1 MSQEYTEDK
10 EVKLTKLSSGRRLLE
25 AMLILCSL
33 FAIWLMAALLSFNP
47 SDPSWSQTAW
57 HEPIHNLGGAPG
69 AWLADTLFFIF
80 GVMAYTIPVIIIGG
94 CWFAWRHQE
103 NDEYIDY
110 FAVSLRLIGAL
121 ALILTSCGL
130 AAINADDIWY
140 FASGGVIGSL
150 LSTTLQPLLHSSGG
164 TIALLCIWAAGL
176 TLFTGWSWVSIAEK
190 LGGGILSV
198 LTFASN
204 RTRRD
209 DTWVDEGEYEDEEEE
224 YDDEEAARPQESRRA
239 RILRGALARRK
250 RLAEKFTNP
259 MGRKTDAALFSGK
272 RMDDGEEVV
281 QYSASG
287 APVAA
292 DDVLFS
298 GASAARPAEDDV
310 LFSGASAVRPGD
322 FDPYDPLLNGHSI
335 AEPVS
340 AAAAATAAPQAWA
353 ESPVGHHG
361 AAPAYQPEASY
372 PPQQAYQPEP
382 APFQQAAYQPP
393 AGQTAPQAYQ
403 PEPAPYQQPVYDPR
417 AGQPAP
423 QAYQP
428 EPAPYQQPAYDPY
441 AGQPAP
447 QAYQPEPAPYQ
458 QPAYDPHAGQPA
470 PQAYQP
476 EPAPYQQPAYDPY
489 AGQPAPQAYQ
499 PEPAP
504 YQQPAYD
511 PYAGQPAPQAYQ
523 PEPAPYQQPAYDPH
537 AGQPAPQA
545 YQPEPAPYQQPAYD
559 PYAGQ
564 PAPQAYQP
572 EPAPYQQPT
581 YDPYAGQPAP
591 QTYQQPAYDPHA
603 GQPAPQ
609 TYQQPAYDPHAGQP
623 APQPYQPE
631 PAAYQPQ
638 SAPVPPP
645 EPEPEVVQEEVKRP
659 PLYYFEEVEEK
670 RAREREL
677 LASWYQPIP
686 EPESPIATKP
696 LTPPTTASK
705 PPVET
710 TVVSAVAAGVHQ
722 ATAASGGA
730 AATTSSTA
738 ASAAATPLFSP
749 ASSGPRVQVKE
760 GIGPKLPRPNRV
772 RVPTRRELASYGIK
786 LPSQREAEQRAR
798 QAERDPH
805 YDDEL
810 LSDEEADAMEQDEL
824 ARQFAATQQQ
834 RYGHRWEDDNAT
846 DDDEAD
852 AAAEAELARQFAATQ
867 QQRYATEQPPGANPF
882 SPADYEFSPMKTLV
896 NDGPSE
902 PLFTPTPEV
911 QPQQPAQRY
920 QQPAAAPQQ
929 GYQPAQH
936 QPIHHQPVPPQPQS
950 YPTASQPVQPQQ
962 PVAPQGHQ
970 PAAPAPQES
979 LIHPLLMRN
988 GDSRPLQK
996 PTTPLPSLDLLTPP
1010 PSEVEPVDTFALE
1023 QMARLVEARLADFRI
1038 KADVVNYSPG
1048 PVITRFEL
1056 NLAPGVKAARISN
1069 LSRDLARSLSTV
1081 AVRVVEVIPGKP
1093 YVGLELPNK
1102 KRQTVYLREVLD
1114 NAKFRDN
1121 PSPLTVVLG
1130 KDIAGDP
1137 VVADLAKMPHLLV
1150 AGTTGSG
1157 KSVGVN
1163 AMILSMLYK
1172 AQPEDVRFIMIDPKM
1187 LELSVYEGI
1196 PHLLTEVVTDMKD
1209 AANALRWSVNE
1220 MERRYKLMSALG
1232 VRNLAGYNEKIAEAA
1247 RMGRPIPDP
1256 YWKPGDS
1263 MDAVHPVLEKL
1274 PYIVVL
1280 VDEFADLMMT
1290 VGKKVEELIARLAQ
1304 KARAAGIHLVLAT
1317 QRPSVDVI
1325 TGLIKANIPTRIAFT
1340 VSSKIDSRTI
1350 LDQGGAESLL
1360 GMGDMLYSG
1369 PNSTTPV
1376 RVHGAFVRDQEV
1388 HAVVQDWKARGR
1400 PQYVDG
1406 ITSDSESEGGGGG
1419 FDGGEELD
1427 PLFDQAVNFV
1437 TEKRKA
1443 SISGVQ
1449 RQFRIG
1455 YNRAARIIEQMEA
1468 QGIVSEQGHNGNR
1481 EVLAPPPFE

>member
-10 EVKLTKLSSGRRLLE
+10 EVTLTKLSSGRRLLE
-25 AMLILCSL
+25 ALLILIVL
-33 FAIWLMAALLSFNP
+33 FAVWLMAALLSFNP

-57 HEPIHNLGGAPG
+57 HEPIHNLGGMPG

-80 GVMAYTIPVIIIGG
+80 GVMAYTIPVIIVGG
-94 CWFAWRHQE
+94 CWFAWRHQSS
-103 NDEYIDY
+103 DEYIDY
-110 FAVSLRLIGAL
+110 FAVSLRIIGVL

-164 TIALLCIWAAGL
+164 TIALLCVWAAGL
-176 TLFTGWSWVSIAEK
+176 TLFTGWSWVTIAEK
-190 LGGGILSV
+190 LGGWILNI

-209 DTWVDEGEYEDEEEE
+209 DTWVDEDEYEDDEEYEDENHGK
-224 YDDEEAARPQESRRA
+224 QHESRRA

-250 RLAEKFTNP
+250 RLAEKFINP
-259 MGRKTDAALFSGK
+259 MGRQTDAALFSGK
-272 RMDDGEEVV
+272 RMDDDEEIT
-281 QYSASG
+281 YTARG
-287 APVAA
+287 VAA
-292 DDVLFS
+292 DPDDVLFS
-298 GASAARPAEDDV
+298 GNRATQPEYDE
-310 LFSGASAVRPGD
+310 
-322 FDPYDPLLNGHSI
+322 YDPLLNGAPI
-335 AEPVS
+335 TEPV
-340 AAAAATAAPQAWA
+340 AVAAAATTATQSWAAPVEPVTQTPPVASVDVPPAQPTVAWQ
-353 ESPVGHHG
+353 PVPGPQTG
-361 AAPAYQPEASY
+361 EPVIAPAPEGY
-372 PPQQAYQPEP
+372 PQQSQYAQPAVQYNEP
-382 APFQQAAYQPP
+382 L
-393 AGQTAPQAYQ
+393 
-403 PEPAPYQQPVYDPR
+403 QQPVQPQQPYYAP
-417 AGQPAP
+417 AAEQPA
-423 QAYQP
+423 QQP
-428 EPAPYQQPAYDPY
+428 YYAPAPEQPVAGNAWQAEEQQSTF
-441 AGQPAP
+441 AP
-447 QAYQPEPAPYQ
+447 QSTYQTE
-458 QPAYDPHAGQPA
+458 
-470 PQAYQP
+470 
-476 EPAPYQQPAYDPY
+476 
-489 AGQPAPQAYQ
+489 
-499 PEPAP
+499 
-504 YQQPAYD
+504 
-511 PYAGQPAPQAYQ
+511 
-523 PEPAPYQQPAYDPH
+523 
-537 AGQPAPQA
+537 
-545 YQPEPAPYQQPAYD
+545 
-559 PYAGQ
+559 
-564 PAPQAYQP
+564 
-572 EPAPYQQPT
+572 
-581 YDPYAGQPAP
+581 
-591 QTYQQPAYDPHA
+591 QTYQQPAAQEPL
-603 GQPAPQ
+603 
-609 TYQQPAYDPHAGQP
+609 YQQPQP
-623 APQPYQPE
+623 VEQQP
-631 PAAYQPQ
+631 
-638 SAPVPPP
+638 VV
-645 EPEPEVVQEEVKRP
+645 EPEPVVEETKPARP

-670 RAREREL
+670 RAREREQ
-677 LASWYQPIP
+677 LAAWYQPIP
-686 EPESPIATKP
+686 EPVKKPEPIKSSLKAP
-696 LTPPTTASK
+696 SVAAV
-705 PPVET
+705 PPVEAAAA
-710 TVVSAVAAGVHQ
+710 VSPL
-722 ATAASGGA
+722 ASGVKKATLATGA
-730 AATTSSTA
+730 AATVA
-738 ASAAATPLFSP
+738 APVFSL
-749 ASSGPRVQVKE
+749 ANSGGPRPQVKE
-760 GIGPKLPRPNRV
+760 GIGPQLPRPKRI

-786 LPSQREAEQRAR
+786 LPSQRAAEEKAREAQRN
-798 QAERDPH
+798 QYDSGDQ
-805 YDDEL
+805 YNDDEI
-810 LSDEEADAMEQDEL
+810 DAMQQDEL
-824 ARQFAATQQQ
+824 ARQFAQTQQQ
-834 RYGHRWEDDNAT
+834 RYGEQYQHDVPVNAED
-846 DDDEAD
+846 AD
-852 AAAEAELARQFAATQ
+852 AAAEAELARQFAQTQ
-867 QQRYATEQPPGANPF
+867 QQRYSGEQPAGANPF
-882 SPADYEFSPMKTLV
+882 SLDDFEFSPMKALLD
-896 NDGPSE
+896 DGPHE
-902 PLFTPTPEV
+902 PLFTPIVEPV
-911 QPQQPAQRY
+911 Q
-920 QQPAAAPQQ
+920 
-929 GYQPAQH
+929 
-936 QPIHHQPVPPQPQS
+936 
-950 YPTASQPVQPQQ
+950 QPQQ
-962 PVAPQGHQ
+962 PVAPQQQYQQ
-970 PAAPAPQES
+970 PQQPVPPQPQYQQPQQPVAPQPQYQQPQQPVAPQQQYQQPQQPVAPQQQYQQPQQPVAPQPQDT
-979 LIHPLLMRN
+979 LLHPLLMRN
-988 GDSRPLQK
+988 GDSRPLHK

-1010 PSEVEPVDTFALE
+1010 PSEVEPIDTFALE

-1130 KDIAGDP
+1130 KDIAGEP

-1209 AANALRWSVNE
+1209 AANALRWCVNE

-1232 VRNLAGYNEKIAEAA
+1232 VRNLAGYNEKIAEAD
-1247 RMGRPIPDP
+1247 RMMRPIPDP

-1263 MDAVHPVLEKL
+1263 MDAQHPVLKKE

-1350 LDQGGAESLL
+1350 LDQAGAESLL

-1369 PNSTTPV
+1369 PNSTLPV

-1406 ITSDSESEGGGGG
+1406 ITSDSESEGGAGG
-1419 FDGGEELD
+1419 FDGAEELD
-1427 PLFDQAVNFV
+1427 PLFDQAVQFV

-1481 EVLAPPPFE
+1481 EVLAPPPFD

>member
-10 EVKLTKLSSGRRLLE
+10 EVTLTKLSSGRRLLE
-25 AMLILCSL
+25 ALLILIVL
-33 FAIWLMAALLSFNP
+33 FAVWLMAALLSFNP

-57 HEPIHNLGGAPG
+57 HEPIHNLGGMPG

-80 GVMAYTIPVIIIGG
+80 GVMAYTIPVIIVGG
-94 CWFAWRHQE
+94 CWFAWRHQSS
-103 NDEYIDY
+103 DEYIDY
-110 FAVSLRLIGAL
+110 FAVSLRIIGVL

-164 TIALLCIWAAGL
+164 TIALLCVWAAGL
-176 TLFTGWSWVSIAEK
+176 TLFTGWSWMTIAEK
-190 LGGGILSV
+190 LGGWILNI

-209 DTWVDEGEYEDEEEE
+209 DTWVDEDEYEDDEEYEDENHGK
-224 YDDEEAARPQESRRA
+224 QHESRRA

-250 RLAEKFTNP
+250 RLAEKFINP
-259 MGRKTDAALFSGK
+259 MGRQTDAALFSGK
-272 RMDDGEEVV
+272 RMDDDEEIT
-281 QYSASG
+281 YTARG
-287 APVAA
+287 VAA
-292 DDVLFS
+292 DPDDVLFS
-298 GASAARPAEDDV
+298 GNRATQPEYDE
-310 LFSGASAVRPGD
+310 
-322 FDPYDPLLNGHSI
+322 YDPLLNGAPI
-335 AEPVS
+335 TEPV
-340 AAAAATAAPQAWA
+340 AVAAAATTATQSWAAPVEPVTQTPPVASVDVPPSQPTVAWQ
-353 ESPVGHHG
+353 PVPGPQTG
-361 AAPAYQPEASY
+361 EPVIAPAPEGY
-372 PPQQAYQPEP
+372 PQQSQYAQPAVQYNEP
-382 APFQQAAYQPP
+382 L
-393 AGQTAPQAYQ
+393 
-403 PEPAPYQQPVYDPR
+403 QQPVQPQQPYYAP
-417 AGQPAP
+417 AAEQPA
-423 QAYQP
+423 QQP
-428 EPAPYQQPAYDPY
+428 YYAPAAEQPVQQPYYATAPEQPAQQPYYAPAPEQPVAGNAWQAEEQQSTF
-441 AGQPAP
+441 AP
-447 QAYQPEPAPYQ
+447 QSTYQTE
-458 QPAYDPHAGQPA
+458 
-470 PQAYQP
+470 
-476 EPAPYQQPAYDPY
+476 
-489 AGQPAPQAYQ
+489 
-499 PEPAP
+499 
-504 YQQPAYD
+504 
-511 PYAGQPAPQAYQ
+511 
-523 PEPAPYQQPAYDPH
+523 
-537 AGQPAPQA
+537 
-545 YQPEPAPYQQPAYD
+545 
-559 PYAGQ
+559 
-564 PAPQAYQP
+564 
-572 EPAPYQQPT
+572 
-581 YDPYAGQPAP
+581 
-591 QTYQQPAYDPHA
+591 QTYQQPAAQEPL
-603 GQPAPQ
+603 
-609 TYQQPAYDPHAGQP
+609 YQQPQSVEQQP
-623 APQPYQPE
+623 
-631 PAAYQPQ
+631 
-638 SAPVPPP
+638 VV
-645 EPEPEVVQEEVKRP
+645 EPEPVVEETKPARP

-670 RAREREL
+670 RAREREQ
-677 LASWYQPIP
+677 LAAWYQPIP
-686 EPESPIATKP
+686 EPVKEPEPIKSSLKAP
-696 LTPPTTASK
+696 SVAAV
-705 PPVET
+705 PPVEAAAA
-710 TVVSAVAAGVHQ
+710 VSPL
-722 ATAASGGA
+722 ASGVKKATLATGA
-730 AATTSSTA
+730 AATVA
-738 ASAAATPLFSP
+738 APVFSL
-749 ASSGPRVQVKE
+749 ANSGGPRPQVKE
-760 GIGPKLPRPNRV
+760 GIGPQLPRPKRI

-786 LPSQREAEQRAR
+786 LPSQRAAEEKAREAQRN
-798 QAERDPH
+798 QYDSGDQ
-805 YDDEL
+805 YNDDEI
-810 LSDEEADAMEQDEL
+810 DAMQQDEL
-824 ARQFAATQQQ
+824 ARQFAQTQQQ
-834 RYGHRWEDDNAT
+834 RYGEQYQHDVPVNAED
-846 DDDEAD
+846 AD
-852 AAAEAELARQFAATQ
+852 AAAEAELARQFAQTQ
-867 QQRYATEQPPGANPF
+867 QQRYSGEQPAGANPF
-882 SPADYEFSPMKTLV
+882 SLDDFEFSPMKALLD
-896 NDGPSE
+896 DGPHE
-902 PLFTPTPEV
+902 PLFTPIVEPV
-911 QPQQPAQRY
+911 Q
-920 QQPAAAPQQ
+920 
-929 GYQPAQH
+929 
-936 QPIHHQPVPPQPQS
+936 
-950 YPTASQPVQPQQ
+950 QPQQ
-962 PVAPQGHQ
+962 PVAPQQQYQQ
-970 PAAPAPQES
+970 PQQPVPPQQQYQQPQQPVAPQPQYQQPQQQVAPQPQYQQPQQPVAPQPQYQQPQQPVAPQPQYQQPQQPVAPQQQDT
-979 LIHPLLMRN
+979 LLHPLLMRN
-988 GDSRPLQK
+988 GDSRPLHK

-1130 KDIAGDP
+1130 KDIAGEP

-1209 AANALRWSVNE
+1209 AANALRWCVNE

-1232 VRNLAGYNEKIAEAA
+1232 VRNLAGYNEKIAEAD
-1247 RMGRPIPDP
+1247 RMMRPIPDP

-1263 MDAVHPVLEKL
+1263 MDAQHPVLKKE

-1350 LDQGGAESLL
+1350 LDQAGAESLL

-1369 PNSTTPV
+1369 PNSTLPV

-1406 ITSDSESEGGGGG
+1406 ITSDSESEGGAGG
-1419 FDGGEELD
+1419 FDGAEELD
-1427 PLFDQAVNFV
+1427 PLFDQAVQFV

-1481 EVLAPPPFE
+1481 EVLAPPPFD

>member
-10 EVKLTKLSSGRRLLE
+10 EVTLTKLSSGRRLLE
-25 AMLILCSL
+25 ALLILIVL
-33 FAIWLMAALLSFNP
+33 FAVWLMAALLSFNP

-57 HEPIHNLGGAPG
+57 HEPIHNLGGMPG

-80 GVMAYTIPVIIIGG
+80 GVMAYTIPVIIVGG
-94 CWFAWRHQE
+94 CWFAWRHQSS
-103 NDEYIDY
+103 DEYIDY
-110 FAVSLRLIGAL
+110 FAVSLRIIGVL

-164 TIALLCIWAAGL
+164 TIALLCVWAAGL
-176 TLFTGWSWVSIAEK
+176 TLFTGWSWVTIAEK
-190 LGGGILSV
+190 LGGWILNI

-209 DTWVDEGEYEDEEEE
+209 DTWVDEDEYEDDEEYEDENHGK
-224 YDDEEAARPQESRRA
+224 QHESRRA

-250 RLAEKFTNP
+250 RLAEKFINP
-259 MGRKTDAALFSGK
+259 MGRQTDAALFSGK
-272 RMDDGEEVV
+272 RMDDEEEIT
-281 QYSASG
+281 YTARG
-287 APVAA
+287 VAA
-292 DDVLFS
+292 DPDDVLFS
-298 GASAARPAEDDV
+298 GNRATQPEYDE
-310 LFSGASAVRPGD
+310 
-322 FDPYDPLLNGHSI
+322 YDPLLNGAPI
-335 AEPVS
+335 TEPV
-340 AAAAATAAPQAWA
+340 AVAAAATTATQSWAAPVEPVTQTPPVASVDVPPTQPTVAWQ
-353 ESPVGHHG
+353 PVPGPQTG
-361 AAPAYQPEASY
+361 EPVIAPAPEGY
-372 PPQQAYQPEP
+372 PQQSQYAQPAVQYNEP
-382 APFQQAAYQPP
+382 L
-393 AGQTAPQAYQ
+393 
-403 PEPAPYQQPVYDPR
+403 QQPVQPQQPYYAP
-417 AGQPAP
+417 AAEQPVQQPYYAPAP
-423 QAYQP
+423 EQSAQQP
-428 EPAPYQQPAYDPY
+428 YYAPAPEQPVAGNAWQAEEQQSTF
-441 AGQPAP
+441 AP
-447 QAYQPEPAPYQ
+447 QSTYQTE
-458 QPAYDPHAGQPA
+458 
-470 PQAYQP
+470 
-476 EPAPYQQPAYDPY
+476 
-489 AGQPAPQAYQ
+489 
-499 PEPAP
+499 
-504 YQQPAYD
+504 
-511 PYAGQPAPQAYQ
+511 
-523 PEPAPYQQPAYDPH
+523 
-537 AGQPAPQA
+537 
-545 YQPEPAPYQQPAYD
+545 
-559 PYAGQ
+559 
-564 PAPQAYQP
+564 
-572 EPAPYQQPT
+572 
-581 YDPYAGQPAP
+581 
-591 QTYQQPAYDPHA
+591 QTYQQPAAQEPL
-603 GQPAPQ
+603 
-609 TYQQPAYDPHAGQP
+609 YQQPQP
-623 APQPYQPE
+623 VEQQP
-631 PAAYQPQ
+631 
-638 SAPVPPP
+638 VV
-645 EPEPEVVQEEVKRP
+645 EPEPVVEETKPTRP

-670 RAREREL
+670 RAREREQ
-677 LASWYQPIP
+677 LAAWYQPIP
-686 EPESPIATKP
+686 EPVKEPEPIKSSLKAP
-696 LTPPTTASK
+696 SVAAV
-705 PPVET
+705 PPVEAAAA
-710 TVVSAVAAGVHQ
+710 VSPL
-722 ATAASGGA
+722 ASGVKKATLATGA
-730 AATTSSTA
+730 AATVA
-738 ASAAATPLFSP
+738 APVFSL
-749 ASSGPRVQVKE
+749 ANGGGPRPQVKE
-760 GIGPKLPRPNRV
+760 GIGPQLPRPKRI

-786 LPSQREAEQRAR
+786 LPSQRAAEEKAREAQRN
-798 QAERDPH
+798 QYDSGDQ
-805 YDDEL
+805 YNDDEI
-810 LSDEEADAMEQDEL
+810 DAMQQDEL
-824 ARQFAATQQQ
+824 ARQFAQTQQQ
-834 RYGHRWEDDNAT
+834 RYGEQYQHDVPVNTED
-846 DDDEAD
+846 AD
-852 AAAEAELARQFAATQ
+852 AAAEAELARQFAQTQ
-867 QQRYATEQPPGANPF
+867 QQRYSGEQPAGANPF
-882 SPADYEFSPMKTLV
+882 SLDDFEFSPMKALLD
-896 NDGPSE
+896 DGPHE
-902 PLFTPTPEV
+902 PLFTPIVEPV
-911 QPQQPAQRY
+911 Q
-920 QQPAAAPQQ
+920 
-929 GYQPAQH
+929 
-936 QPIHHQPVPPQPQS
+936 
-950 YPTASQPVQPQQ
+950 QPQQ
-962 PVAPQGHQ
+962 PVAPQQQYQQPQQPVAPQPQYQQPQYQQPHQ
-970 PAAPAPQES
+970 PVAQQPQYQQPQQPVAQQPQYQQPQQPVVS
-979 LIHPLLMRN
+979 QPQDTLLHPLLMRN
-988 GDSRPLQK
+988 GDSRPLHK

-1130 KDIAGDP
+1130 KDIAGEP

-1209 AANALRWSVNE
+1209 AANALRWCVNE

-1232 VRNLAGYNEKIAEAA
+1232 VRNLAGYNEKIAEAD
-1247 RMGRPIPDP
+1247 RMMRPIPDP

-1263 MDAVHPVLEKL
+1263 MDAQHPVLKKE

-1350 LDQGGAESLL
+1350 LDQAGAESLL

-1369 PNSTTPV
+1369 PNSTLPV

-1406 ITSDSESEGGGGG
+1406 ITSDSESEGGVGG
-1419 FDGGEELD
+1419 FDGAEELD
-1427 PLFDQAVNFV
+1427 PLFDQAVQFV

-1481 EVLAPPPFE
+1481 EVLAPPPFD

>member
-10 EVKLTKLSSGRRLLE
+10 EVTLTKLSSGRRLLE
-25 AMLILCSL
+25 ALLILIVL
-33 FAIWLMAALLSFNP
+33 FAVWLMAALLSFNP

-57 HEPIHNLGGAPG
+57 HEPIHNLGGMPG

-80 GVMAYTIPVIIIGG
+80 GVMAYTIPVIIVGG
-94 CWFAWRHQE
+94 CWFAWRHQSS
-103 NDEYIDY
+103 DEYIDY
-110 FAVSLRLIGAL
+110 FAVSLRIIGVL

-164 TIALLCIWAAGL
+164 TIALLCVWAAGL
-176 TLFTGWSWVSIAEK
+176 TLFTGWSWVTIAEK
-190 LGGGILSV
+190 LGGWILNI

-209 DTWVDEGEYEDEEEE
+209 DTWVDEDEYEDDEEYEDENHGK
-224 YDDEEAARPQESRRA
+224 QHESRRA

-250 RLAEKFTNP
+250 RLAEKFINP
-259 MGRKTDAALFSGK
+259 MGRQIDAALFSGK
-272 RMDDGEEVV
+272 RMDDDEEIT
-281 QYSASG
+281 YTARG
-287 APVAA
+287 VAA
-292 DDVLFS
+292 DPDDVLFS
-298 GASAARPAEDDV
+298 GNRATQPEYDE
-310 LFSGASAVRPGD
+310 
-322 FDPYDPLLNGHSI
+322 YDPLLNGAPI
-335 AEPVS
+335 TEPV
-340 AAAAATAAPQAWA
+340 AVAAAATTATQSWAAPVEPVTQTPPVASVDVPPSQPTVAWQ
-353 ESPVGHHG
+353 PVPGPQTG
-361 AAPAYQPEASY
+361 EPVIAPAPEGY
-372 PPQQAYQPEP
+372 PQQSQYAQPAVQYNEP
-382 APFQQAAYQPP
+382 L
-393 AGQTAPQAYQ
+393 
-403 PEPAPYQQPVYDPR
+403 QQPVQPQQPYYAP
-417 AGQPAP
+417 AAEQPA
-423 QAYQP
+423 QQP
-428 EPAPYQQPAYDPY
+428 YYAPAAEQPVQQPYYATAPEQPAQQPYYAPAPEQPVAGNAWQAEEQQSTF
-441 AGQPAP
+441 AP
-447 QAYQPEPAPYQ
+447 QSTYQTE
-458 QPAYDPHAGQPA
+458 
-470 PQAYQP
+470 
-476 EPAPYQQPAYDPY
+476 
-489 AGQPAPQAYQ
+489 
-499 PEPAP
+499 
-504 YQQPAYD
+504 
-511 PYAGQPAPQAYQ
+511 
-523 PEPAPYQQPAYDPH
+523 
-537 AGQPAPQA
+537 
-545 YQPEPAPYQQPAYD
+545 
-559 PYAGQ
+559 
-564 PAPQAYQP
+564 
-572 EPAPYQQPT
+572 
-581 YDPYAGQPAP
+581 
-591 QTYQQPAYDPHA
+591 QTYQQPAAQEPL
-603 GQPAPQ
+603 
-609 TYQQPAYDPHAGQP
+609 YQQPQP
-623 APQPYQPE
+623 VEQQP
-631 PAAYQPQ
+631 
-638 SAPVPPP
+638 VV
-645 EPEPEVVQEEVKRP
+645 EPEPVVEETKPARP

-670 RAREREL
+670 RAREREQ
-677 LASWYQPIP
+677 LAAWYQPIP
-686 EPESPIATKP
+686 EPVKEPEPIKSSLKAP
-696 LTPPTTASK
+696 SVAAV
-705 PPVET
+705 PPVEAAAA
-710 TVVSAVAAGVHQ
+710 VSPL
-722 ATAASGGA
+722 ASGVKKATLATGA
-730 AATTSSTA
+730 AATVA
-738 ASAAATPLFSP
+738 APVFSL
-749 ASSGPRVQVKE
+749 ANSGGPRPQVKE
-760 GIGPKLPRPNRV
+760 GIGPQLPRPKRI

-786 LPSQREAEQRAR
+786 LPSQRAAEEKAREAQRN
-798 QAERDPH
+798 QYDSGDQ
-805 YDDEL
+805 YNDDEI
-810 LSDEEADAMEQDEL
+810 DAMQQDEL
-824 ARQFAATQQQ
+824 ARQFAQTQQQ
-834 RYGHRWEDDNAT
+834 RYGEQYQHDVPVNAED
-846 DDDEAD
+846 AD
-852 AAAEAELARQFAATQ
+852 AAAEAELARQFAQTQ
-867 QQRYATEQPPGANPF
+867 QQRYSGEQPAGANPF
-882 SPADYEFSPMKTLV
+882 SLDDFEFSPMKALLD
-896 NDGPSE
+896 DGPHE
-902 PLFTPTPEV
+902 PLFTPIVEPV
-911 QPQQPAQRY
+911 Q
-920 QQPAAAPQQ
+920 
-929 GYQPAQH
+929 
-936 QPIHHQPVPPQPQS
+936 
-950 YPTASQPVQPQQ
+950 QPQQ
-962 PVAPQGHQ
+962 PVAPQQQYQQ
-970 PAAPAPQES
+970 PQQPVAPQQQYQQPQQPVAPQQQYQQPQQPVAPQPQYQQPQQPVAPQPQYQQPQQPVAPQPQYQQPQQPVAPQPQDT
-979 LIHPLLMRN
+979 LLHPLLMRN
-988 GDSRPLQK
+988 GDSRPLHK

-1130 KDIAGDP
+1130 KDIAGEP

-1209 AANALRWSVNE
+1209 AANALRWCVNE

-1232 VRNLAGYNEKIAEAA
+1232 VRNLAGYNEKIAEAD
-1247 RMGRPIPDP
+1247 RMMRPIPDP

-1263 MDAVHPVLEKL
+1263 MDAQHPVLKKE

-1350 LDQGGAESLL
+1350 LDQAGAESLL

-1369 PNSTTPV
+1369 PNSTLPV

-1406 ITSDSESEGGGGG
+1406 ITSDSESEGGAGG
-1419 FDGGEELD
+1419 FDGAEELD
-1427 PLFDQAVNFV
+1427 PLFDQAVQFV

-1481 EVLAPPPFE
+1481 EVLAPPPFD

>member
-10 EVKLTKLSSGRRLLE
+10 EVKFTKLSSGRRLLE
-25 AMLILCSL
+25 ALLILCSL

-57 HEPIHNLGGAPG
+57 HEPIHNLGGTPG

-190 LGGGILSV
+190 LGGAILSI

-209 DTWVDEGEYEDEEEE
+209 DTWVDEGEYEEDEEEYE
-224 YDDEEAARPQESRRA
+224 DDESTKPQGSRRA
-239 RILRGALARRK
+239 RILRSALARRQ
-250 RLAEKFTNP
+250 RLAEKFANP
-259 MGRKTDAALFSGK
+259 LGRKTDAALFSGK
-272 RMDDGEEVV
+272 RMDDAEGEV

-298 GASAARPAEDDV
+298 GSSAARQANADDV
-310 LFSGASAVRPGD
+310 LFSGASAARPGD

-335 AEPVS
+335 ADPVAL
-340 AAAAATAAPQAWA
+340 AAQDTAAPQAWSEPLPGYDA
-353 ESPVGHHG
+353 QPVYQPEP
-361 AAPAYQPEASY
+361 AYPPQYASQPEQAPVQQPAYQPEPAY
-372 PPQQAYQPEP
+372 PPQQAYQPAQ
-382 APFQQAAYQPP
+382 APVQPPAYQPEAAYPPQHAYQPEQAPVQPP
-393 AGQTAPQAYQ
+393 AYQPEAAYPPQHAYQPEQAPVQPPAYQ
-403 PEPAPYQQPVYDPR
+403 PEPAYPPQ
-417 AGQPAP
+417 

-428 EPAPYQQPAYDPY
+428 AQAPVQQPAY
-441 AGQPAP
+441 QSEPAYPP
-447 QAYQPEPAPYQ
+447 QQAPIQQPEPYV
-458 QPAYDPHAGQPA
+458 PASAVE
-470 PQAYQP
+470 P
-476 EPAPYQQPAYDPY
+476 EPA
-489 AGQPAPQAYQ
+489 
-499 PEPAP
+499 
-504 YQQPAYD
+504 
-511 PYAGQPAPQAYQ
+511 
-523 PEPAPYQQPAYDPH
+523 
-537 AGQPAPQA
+537 
-545 YQPEPAPYQQPAYD
+545 
-559 PYAGQ
+559 
-564 PAPQAYQP
+564 
-572 EPAPYQQPT
+572 
-581 YDPYAGQPAP
+581 
-591 QTYQQPAYDPHA
+591 
-603 GQPAPQ
+603 
-609 TYQQPAYDPHAGQP
+609 
-623 APQPYQPE
+623 
-631 PAAYQPQ
+631 
-638 SAPVPPP
+638 
-645 EPEPEVVQEEVKRP
+645 EEVKPQRP
-659 PLYYFEEVEEK
+659 PMYYFEEVEEK
-670 RAREREL
+670 RAREREQ
-677 LASWYQPIP
+677 LAAWYQPIP
-686 EPESPIATKP
+686 EPVSPVATKP
-696 LTPPTTASK
+696 ISPPPA
-705 PPVET
+705 PAADVAA
-710 TVVSAVAAGVHQ
+710 VSALAAGVHH
-722 ATAASGGA
+722 ATG
-730 AATTSSTA
+730 
-738 ASAAATPLFSP
+738 ASAAAASVASSAAPLFSP
-749 ASSGPRVQVKE
+749 ASGGPRAQVKE

-786 LPSQREAEQRAR
+786 LPSQRLAEERAR
-798 QAERDPH
+798 QAEHQH
-805 YDDEL
+805 YDDDAL
-810 LSDEEADAMEQDEL
+810 TDEEVAEFEQGEL
-824 ARQFAATQQQ
+824 ARQFAAAQNQ
-834 RYGHRWEDDNAT
+834 RYGDSYAAEEDNV
-846 DDDEAD
+846 DED
-852 AAAEAELARQFAATQ
+852 SAAEAELARQFAASQ
-867 QQRYATEQPPGANPF
+867 QQRYASEQPPGSHPF
-882 SPADYEFSPMKTLV
+882 SAADYEFSPMKTLV
-896 NDGPSE
+896 DDTPSE
-902 PLFTPTPEV
+902 PVFTPMPEV
-911 QPQQPAQRY
+911 QQPA
-920 QQPAAAPQQ
+920 
-929 GYQPAQH
+929 
-936 QPIHHQPVPPQPQS
+936 PQPTQH
-950 YPTASQPVQPQQ
+950 SQPVQQPMPHQQMHQQPQSAQPQAYQPVQQQ
-962 PVAPQGHQ
+962 PVQHPQMPQQAPGGYPQQQASQQQQ
-970 PAAPAPQES
+970 PIPQPQES

-996 PTTPLPSLDLLTPP
+996 PTTLLPSLDLLTPP
-1010 PSEVEPVDTFALE
+1010 PAEVEPIDTFALE

-1069 LSRDLARSLSTV
+1069 LSRDLARSLSTA

-1130 KDIAGDP
+1130 KDIAGEP
-1137 VVADLAKMPHLLV
+1137 VTADLAKMPHLLV

-1172 AQPEDVRFIMIDPKM
+1172 AQPEDVKFIMIDPKM

-1263 MDAVHPVLEKL
+1263 MDATHPVLKKE

-1360 GMGDMLYSG
+1360 GMGDMLYSA
-1369 PNSTTPV
+1369 PNSTIPV
-1376 RVHGAFVRDQEV
+1376 RVHGAFVRDEEV

-1419 FDGGEELD
+1419 YEGGEELD

>member
-10 EVKLTKLSSGRRLLE
+10 EVTLTKLSSGRRLLE
-25 AMLILCSL
+25 ALLILIVL
-33 FAIWLMAALLSFNP
+33 FAVWLMAALLSFNP

-57 HEPIHNLGGAPG
+57 HEPIHNLGGMPG

-80 GVMAYTIPVIIIGG
+80 GVMAYTIPVIIVGG
-94 CWFAWRHQE
+94 CWFAWRHQSS
-103 NDEYIDY
+103 DEYIDY
-110 FAVSLRLIGAL
+110 FAVSLRIIGVL

-164 TIALLCIWAAGL
+164 TIALLCVWAAGL
-176 TLFTGWSWVSIAEK
+176 TLFTGWSWVTIAEK
-190 LGGGILSV
+190 LGGWILNI

-209 DTWVDEGEYEDEEEE
+209 DTWVDEDEYEDDEEYEDENHGK
-224 YDDEEAARPQESRRA
+224 QHESRRA

-250 RLAEKFTNP
+250 RLAEKFINP
-259 MGRKTDAALFSGK
+259 MGRQTDAALFSGK
-272 RMDDGEEVV
+272 RMDDDEEIT
-281 QYSASG
+281 YTARG
-287 APVAA
+287 VAA
-292 DDVLFS
+292 DPDDVLFS
-298 GASAARPAEDDV
+298 GNRATQPEYDE
-310 LFSGASAVRPGD
+310 
-322 FDPYDPLLNGHSI
+322 YDPLLNGAPI
-335 AEPVS
+335 TEPV
-340 AAAAATAAPQAWA
+340 AVAAAATTATQSWAAPVEPVTQTPPVASVDVPPTQPTVAWQ
-353 ESPVGHHG
+353 PVPGPQTG
-361 AAPAYQPEASY
+361 EPVIAPAPEGY
-372 PPQQAYQPEP
+372 PQQSQYAQPAVQYNEP
-382 APFQQAAYQPP
+382 L
-393 AGQTAPQAYQ
+393 
-403 PEPAPYQQPVYDPR
+403 QQPVQPQQPYYAP
-417 AGQPAP
+417 AAEQPVQQPYYAPAP
-423 QAYQP
+423 EQPVAGNAWQA
-428 EPAPYQQPAYDPY
+428 EEQQSTF
-441 AGQPAP
+441 AP
-447 QAYQPEPAPYQ
+447 QSTYQTE
-458 QPAYDPHAGQPA
+458 
-470 PQAYQP
+470 
-476 EPAPYQQPAYDPY
+476 
-489 AGQPAPQAYQ
+489 
-499 PEPAP
+499 
-504 YQQPAYD
+504 
-511 PYAGQPAPQAYQ
+511 
-523 PEPAPYQQPAYDPH
+523 
-537 AGQPAPQA
+537 
-545 YQPEPAPYQQPAYD
+545 
-559 PYAGQ
+559 
-564 PAPQAYQP
+564 
-572 EPAPYQQPT
+572 
-581 YDPYAGQPAP
+581 
-591 QTYQQPAYDPHA
+591 QTYQQPAAQEPL
-603 GQPAPQ
+603 
-609 TYQQPAYDPHAGQP
+609 YQQPQP
-623 APQPYQPE
+623 VEQQP
-631 PAAYQPQ
+631 
-638 SAPVPPP
+638 VV
-645 EPEPEVVQEEVKRP
+645 EPEPVVEETKPARP

-670 RAREREL
+670 RAREREQ
-677 LASWYQPIP
+677 LAAWYQPIP
-686 EPESPIATKP
+686 EPVKEPEPIKSSLKAP
-696 LTPPTTASK
+696 SVAAV
-705 PPVET
+705 PPVEAAAA
-710 TVVSAVAAGVHQ
+710 VSPL
-722 ATAASGGA
+722 ASGVKKATLATGA
-730 AATTSSTA
+730 AATVA
-738 ASAAATPLFSP
+738 APVFSL
-749 ASSGPRVQVKE
+749 ANSGGPRPQVKE
-760 GIGPKLPRPNRV
+760 GIGPQLPRPKRI

-786 LPSQREAEQRAR
+786 LPSQRAAEEKAREAQRN
-798 QAERDPH
+798 QYDSGDQ
-805 YDDEL
+805 YNDDEI
-810 LSDEEADAMEQDEL
+810 DAMQQDEL
-824 ARQFAATQQQ
+824 ARQFAQTQQQ
-834 RYGHRWEDDNAT
+834 RYGEQYQHDVPVNAED
-846 DDDEAD
+846 AD
-852 AAAEAELARQFAATQ
+852 AAAEAELARQFAQTQ
-867 QQRYATEQPPGANPF
+867 QQRYSGEQPAGANPF
-882 SPADYEFSPMKTLV
+882 TLDDFEFSPMKALLD
-896 NDGPSE
+896 DGPHE
-902 PLFTPTPEV
+902 PLFTPIVEPV
-911 QPQQPAQRY
+911 QQPQQPI
-920 QQPAAAPQQ
+920 APQQ
-929 GYQPAQH
+929 QYQ
-936 QPIHHQPVPPQPQS
+936 
-950 YPTASQPVQPQQ
+950 QPQQ
-962 PVAPQGHQ
+962 PVAPQPQYQQ
-970 PAAPAPQES
+970 PQQPVAPQQQYQQPQQPVAPQPQYQQPQQPVAPQPQYQQPQQPVAPQPQYQQPQQPVAPQPQYQQPQQPVAPQPQDT
-979 LIHPLLMRN
+979 LLHPLLMRN
-988 GDSRPLQK
+988 GDSRPLHK

-1121 PSPLTVVLG
+1121 PSSLTVVLG
-1130 KDIAGDP
+1130 KDIAGEP

-1209 AANALRWSVNE
+1209 AANALRWCVNE

-1232 VRNLAGYNEKIAEAA
+1232 VRNLAGYNEKIAEAD
-1247 RMGRPIPDP
+1247 RMMRPIPDP

-1263 MDAVHPVLEKL
+1263 MDAQHPVLKKE

-1350 LDQGGAESLL
+1350 LDQAGAESLL

-1369 PNSTTPV
+1369 PNSTLPV

-1406 ITSDSESEGGGGG
+1406 ITSDSESEGGAGG
-1419 FDGGEELD
+1419 FDGAEELD
-1427 PLFDQAVNFV
+1427 PLFDQAVQFV

-1481 EVLAPPPFE
+1481 EVLAPPPFD

>member
-10 EVKLTKLSSGRRLLE
+10 EVTLTKLSSGRRLLE
-25 AMLILCSL
+25 ALLILIVL
-33 FAIWLMAALLSFNP
+33 FAVWLMAALLSFNP

-57 HEPIHNLGGAPG
+57 HEPIHNLGGMPG

-80 GVMAYTIPVIIIGG
+80 GVMAYTIPVIIVGG
-94 CWFAWRHQE
+94 CWFAWRHQSS
-103 NDEYIDY
+103 DEYIDY
-110 FAVSLRLIGAL
+110 FAVSLRIIGVL

-164 TIALLCIWAAGL
+164 TIALLCVWAAGL
-176 TLFTGWSWVSIAEK
+176 TLFTGWSWVTIAEK
-190 LGGGILSV
+190 LGGWILNI

-209 DTWVDEGEYEDEEEE
+209 DTWVDEDEYEDDEEYEDENHGK
-224 YDDEEAARPQESRRA
+224 QHESRRA

-250 RLAEKFTNP
+250 RLAEKFINP
-259 MGRKTDAALFSGK
+259 MGRQTDAALFSGK
-272 RMDDGEEVV
+272 RMDDDEEII
-281 QYSASG
+281 YTARG
-287 APVAA
+287 VAA
-292 DDVLFS
+292 DPDDVLFS
-298 GASAARPAEDDV
+298 GNRATQPEYDE
-310 LFSGASAVRPGD
+310 
-322 FDPYDPLLNGHSI
+322 YDPLLNGAPI
-335 AEPVS
+335 TEPV
-340 AAAAATAAPQAWA
+340 AVAAAATTATQSWAAPVEPVTQTPPVASVDVPPSQPTVAWQ
-353 ESPVGHHG
+353 PVPGPQTG
-361 AAPAYQPEASY
+361 EPVIAPAPEGY
-372 PPQQAYQPEP
+372 PQQSQYAQPAVQYNEP
-382 APFQQAAYQPP
+382 L
-393 AGQTAPQAYQ
+393 
-403 PEPAPYQQPVYDPR
+403 QQPVQPQQPYYAP
-417 AGQPAP
+417 AAEQPA
-423 QAYQP
+423 QQP
-428 EPAPYQQPAYDPY
+428 YYAPAAEQPVQQPYYAPAPEQPVAGNAWQAEEQQSTF
-441 AGQPAP
+441 AP
-447 QAYQPEPAPYQ
+447 QSTYQTE
-458 QPAYDPHAGQPA
+458 
-470 PQAYQP
+470 
-476 EPAPYQQPAYDPY
+476 
-489 AGQPAPQAYQ
+489 
-499 PEPAP
+499 
-504 YQQPAYD
+504 
-511 PYAGQPAPQAYQ
+511 
-523 PEPAPYQQPAYDPH
+523 
-537 AGQPAPQA
+537 
-545 YQPEPAPYQQPAYD
+545 
-559 PYAGQ
+559 
-564 PAPQAYQP
+564 
-572 EPAPYQQPT
+572 
-581 YDPYAGQPAP
+581 
-591 QTYQQPAYDPHA
+591 QTYQQPAAQEPL
-603 GQPAPQ
+603 
-609 TYQQPAYDPHAGQP
+609 YQQPQSVEQQP
-623 APQPYQPE
+623 
-631 PAAYQPQ
+631 
-638 SAPVPPP
+638 VV
-645 EPEPEVVQEEVKRP
+645 EPEPVVEETKPARP

-670 RAREREL
+670 RAREREQ
-677 LASWYQPIP
+677 LAAWYQPIP
-686 EPESPIATKP
+686 EPVKEPEPIKSSLKAP
-696 LTPPTTASK
+696 SVAAV
-705 PPVET
+705 PPVEAAAA
-710 TVVSAVAAGVHQ
+710 VSPL
-722 ATAASGGA
+722 ASGVKKATLATGA
-730 AATTSSTA
+730 AATVA
-738 ASAAATPLFSP
+738 APVFSL
-749 ASSGPRVQVKE
+749 ANSGGPRPQVKE
-760 GIGPKLPRPNRV
+760 GIGPQLPRPKRI

-786 LPSQREAEQRAR
+786 LPSQRAAEEKAREAQRN
-798 QAERDPH
+798 QYDSGDQ
-805 YDDEL
+805 YNDDEI
-810 LSDEEADAMEQDEL
+810 DAMQQDEL
-824 ARQFAATQQQ
+824 ARQFAQTQQQ
-834 RYGHRWEDDNAT
+834 RYGEQYQHDVPVNAED
-846 DDDEAD
+846 AD
-852 AAAEAELARQFAATQ
+852 AAAEAELARQFAQTQ
-867 QQRYATEQPPGANPF
+867 QQRYSGEQPAGANPF
-882 SPADYEFSPMKTLV
+882 SLDDFEFSPMKALLD
-896 NDGPSE
+896 DGPHE
-902 PLFTPTPEV
+902 PLFTPIVEPV
-911 QPQQPAQRY
+911 Q
-920 QQPAAAPQQ
+920 
-929 GYQPAQH
+929 
-936 QPIHHQPVPPQPQS
+936 
-950 YPTASQPVQPQQ
+950 QPQQ
-962 PVAPQGHQ
+962 PVAPQQQYQQ
-970 PAAPAPQES
+970 PQQPVPPQQQYQQPQQPVAPQPQYQQ
-979 LIHPLLMRN
+979 LQQQVAPQPQYQQPQQPVAPQPQYQQPQQPVAPQPQYQQPQQPVAPQQQDTLLHPLLMRN
-988 GDSRPLQK
+988 GDSRPLHK

-1130 KDIAGDP
+1130 KDIAGEP

-1209 AANALRWSVNE
+1209 AANALRWCVNE

-1232 VRNLAGYNEKIAEAA
+1232 VRNLAGYNEKIAEAD
-1247 RMGRPIPDP
+1247 RMMRPIPDP

-1263 MDAVHPVLEKL
+1263 MDAQHPVLKKE

-1350 LDQGGAESLL
+1350 LDQAGAESLL

-1369 PNSTTPV
+1369 PNSTLPV

-1406 ITSDSESEGGGGG
+1406 ITSDSESEGGAGG
-1419 FDGGEELD
+1419 FDGAEELD
-1427 PLFDQAVNFV
+1427 PLFDQAVQFV

-1481 EVLAPPPFE
+1481 EVLAPPPFD

>member
-209 DTWVDEGEYEDEEEE
+209 DTWVDEGEYEDDEEE

-239 RILRGALARRK
+239 RILRSALARRK

-504 YQQPAYD
+504 YQQPTYD

-523 PEPAPYQQPAYDPH
+523 PEPAPYQQPAYDPN
-537 AGQPAPQA
+537 
-545 YQPEPAPYQQPAYD
+545 
-559 PYAGQ
+559 
-564 PAPQAYQP
+564 
-572 EPAPYQQPT
+572 
-581 YDPYAGQPAP
+581 
-591 QTYQQPAYDPHA
+591 A

-730 AATTSSTA
+730 AAATSSTA

>member
-10 EVKLTKLSSGRRLLE
+10 DVTLTKLSSGRRLLE
-25 AMLILCSL
+25 ALLILIAL
-33 FAIWLMAALLSFNP
+33 FAVWLMAALLSFNP

-80 GVMAYTIPVIIIGG
+80 GVMAYTIPIIIVGG
-94 CWFAWRHQE
+94 CWFAWRHQST
-103 NDEYIDY
+103 DDYIDY
-110 FAVSLRLIGAL
+110 FAVSLRLIGVL

-164 TIALLCIWAAGL
+164 TIMLLCIWAAGL

-190 LGGGILSV
+190 LGGWLLNI

-209 DTWVDEGEYEDEEEE
+209 DTWVDDEE
-224 YDDEEAARPQESRRA
+224 YDDEYDEETDGVQRESRRA

-250 RLAEKFTNP
+250 RLAEKFSNP
-259 MGRKTDAALFSGK
+259 RGRQTDAALFSGK
-272 RMDDGEEVV
+272 RMDDDEDI
-281 QYSASG
+281 QYSARG
-287 APVAA
+287 VAA
-292 DDVLFS
+292 DPDDVLFS
-298 GASAARPAEDDV
+298 GNRATQPEYDE
-310 LFSGASAVRPGD
+310 
-322 FDPYDPLLNGHSI
+322 YDPLLNGHSVT
-335 AEPVS
+335 EPVA
-340 AAAAATAAPQAWA
+340 AAAAATAVTQTWAASADPIMQTPPMPGAEPVVAQPTVEWQPVPGPQTGEPVIAPAPEGYQPHPQYAQPQEAQSAPWQQPVPVASAPQYAATPATAA
-353 ESPVGHHG
+353 EYDSL
-361 AAPAYQPEASY
+361 APQETQPQWQPE
-372 PPQQAYQPEP
+372 PTHQPTPVYQPEP
-382 APFQQAAYQPP
+382 IAAEPSHMPP
-393 AGQTAPQAYQ
+393 PVI
-403 PEPAPYQQPVYDPR
+403 EQPV
-417 AGQPAP
+417 A
-423 QAYQP
+423 
-428 EPAPYQQPAYDPY
+428 
-441 AGQPAP
+441 
-447 QAYQPEPAPYQ
+447 
-458 QPAYDPHAGQPA
+458 
-470 PQAYQP
+470 
-476 EPAPYQQPAYDPY
+476 
-489 AGQPAPQAYQ
+489 
-499 PEPAP
+499 
-504 YQQPAYD
+504 
-511 PYAGQPAPQAYQ
+511 
-523 PEPAPYQQPAYDPH
+523 
-537 AGQPAPQA
+537 
-545 YQPEPAPYQQPAYD
+545 
-559 PYAGQ
+559 
-564 PAPQAYQP
+564 
-572 EPAPYQQPT
+572 T
-581 YDPYAGQPAP
+581 
-591 QTYQQPAYDPHA
+591 
-603 GQPAPQ
+603 
-609 TYQQPAYDPHAGQP
+609 
-623 APQPYQPE
+623 
-631 PAAYQPQ
+631 
-638 SAPVPPP
+638 
-645 EPEPEVVQEEVKRP
+645 EPEPDTEETRPARP

-670 RAREREL
+670 RAREREQ
-677 LASWYQPIP
+677 LAAWYQPIP
-686 EPESPIATKP
+686 EPVKENVPVKP
-696 LTPPTTASK
+696 TVSVAPSI
-705 PPVET
+705 PPVE
-710 TVVSAVAAGVHQ
+710 AVAA
-722 ATAASGGA
+722 AASLDAGIKSGALAAGA
-730 AATTSSTA
+730 AAA
-738 ASAAATPLFSP
+738 APAFSLATGG
-749 ASSGPRVQVKE
+749 APRPQVKE
-760 GIGPKLPRPNRV
+760 GIDPQLPRPNRV

-786 LPSQREAEQRAR
+786 LPSQRIAEEKAREAERNQYETGA
-798 QAERDPH
+798 Q
-805 YDDEL
+805 L
-810 LSDEEADAMEQDEL
+810 TDEEIDAMHQDEL
-824 ARQFAATQQQ
+824 ARQFAQSQQHRYGETYQHDTQQA
-834 RYGHRWEDDNAT
+834 EDDDT
-846 DDDEAD
+846 
-852 AAAEAELARQFAATQ
+852 AAEAELARQFAASQ
-867 QQRYATEQPPGANPF
+867 QQRYSGEQPAGAQPF
-882 SPADYEFSPMKTLV
+882 SLDDLDFSPMKVLV
-896 NDGPSE
+896 DEGPHE
-902 PLFTPTPEV
+902 PLFTPGVMPESTPV
-911 QPQQPAQRY
+911 QQPVA
-920 QQPAAAPQQ
+920 
-929 GYQPAQH
+929 
-936 QPIHHQPVPPQPQS
+936 PQPQPQ
-950 YPTASQPVQPQQ
+950 YQQPQQ
-962 PVAPQGHQ
+962 PVAPQPQYQQ
-970 PAAPAPQES
+970 PQQPVAPQPQYQQPQQPVAPQPQYQQPQQPVAPQPQYQQPQQPVAPQPQYQQPQQPVAPQPQYQQPQQPVAPQPQYQQPQQPTAPQDS

-988 GDSRPLQK
+988 GDSRPLQR

-1114 NAKFRDN
+1114 NAKFREN

-1263 MDAVHPVLEKL
+1263 MDVQHPVLEKL

-1369 PNSTTPV
+1369 PNSTMPV

-1427 PLFDQAVNFV
+1427 ALFDQAVNFV
-1437 TEKRKA
+1437 TQKRKA

-1468 QGIVSEQGHNGNR
+1468 QGIVSAQGHNGNR

>member
-10 EVKLTKLSSGRRLLE
+10 EVTLTKLSSGRRLLE
-25 AMLILCSL
+25 ALLILIVL
-33 FAIWLMAALLSFNP
+33 FAVWLMAALLSFNP

-57 HEPIHNLGGAPG
+57 HEPIHNLGGMPG

-80 GVMAYTIPVIIIGG
+80 GVMAYTIPVIIVGG
-94 CWFAWRHQE
+94 CWFAWRHQSS
-103 NDEYIDY
+103 DEYIDY
-110 FAVSLRLIGAL
+110 FAVSLRIIGVL

-164 TIALLCIWAAGL
+164 TIALLCVWAAGL
-176 TLFTGWSWVSIAEK
+176 TLFTGWSWVTIAEK
-190 LGGGILSV
+190 LGGWILNI

-209 DTWVDEGEYEDEEEE
+209 DTWVDEDEYEDDEEYEDENHGK
-224 YDDEEAARPQESRRA
+224 QHESRRA

-250 RLAEKFTNP
+250 RLAEKFINP
-259 MGRKTDAALFSGK
+259 MGRQTAAALFSGK
-272 RMDDGEEVV
+272 RMDDDEEIT
-281 QYSASG
+281 YTARG
-287 APVAA
+287 VAA
-292 DDVLFS
+292 DPDDVLFS
-298 GASAARPAEDDV
+298 GNRATQPEYDE
-310 LFSGASAVRPGD
+310 
-322 FDPYDPLLNGHSI
+322 YDPLLNGAPI
-335 AEPVS
+335 TEPV
-340 AAAAATAAPQAWA
+340 AVAAAATTATQSWAAPVEPVTQTPPVASVDVPPSQPTVAWQ
-353 ESPVGHHG
+353 PVPGPQTG
-361 AAPAYQPEASY
+361 EPVIAPAPEGY
-372 PPQQAYQPEP
+372 PQQSQYAQPAVQYNEP
-382 APFQQAAYQPP
+382 L
-393 AGQTAPQAYQ
+393 
-403 PEPAPYQQPVYDPR
+403 QQPVQPQQPYYAP
-417 AGQPAP
+417 AAEQPA
-423 QAYQP
+423 QQP
-428 EPAPYQQPAYDPY
+428 YYAPAAEQPVQQPYYAPAPEQPVAGNAWQAEEQQSTF
-441 AGQPAP
+441 AP
-447 QAYQPEPAPYQ
+447 QSTYQTE
-458 QPAYDPHAGQPA
+458 
-470 PQAYQP
+470 
-476 EPAPYQQPAYDPY
+476 
-489 AGQPAPQAYQ
+489 
-499 PEPAP
+499 
-504 YQQPAYD
+504 
-511 PYAGQPAPQAYQ
+511 
-523 PEPAPYQQPAYDPH
+523 
-537 AGQPAPQA
+537 
-545 YQPEPAPYQQPAYD
+545 
-559 PYAGQ
+559 
-564 PAPQAYQP
+564 
-572 EPAPYQQPT
+572 
-581 YDPYAGQPAP
+581 
-591 QTYQQPAYDPHA
+591 QTYQQPAAQEPL
-603 GQPAPQ
+603 
-609 TYQQPAYDPHAGQP
+609 YQQPQSVEQQP
-623 APQPYQPE
+623 
-631 PAAYQPQ
+631 
-638 SAPVPPP
+638 VV
-645 EPEPEVVQEEVKRP
+645 EPEPVVEETKPARP

-670 RAREREL
+670 RAREREQ
-677 LASWYQPIP
+677 LAAWYQPIP
-686 EPESPIATKP
+686 EPVKEPEPIKSSLKAP
-696 LTPPTTASK
+696 SVAAV
-705 PPVET
+705 PPVEAAAA
-710 TVVSAVAAGVHQ
+710 VSPL
-722 ATAASGGA
+722 ASGVKKATLATGA
-730 AATTSSTA
+730 AATVA
-738 ASAAATPLFSP
+738 APVFSL
-749 ASSGPRVQVKE
+749 ANSGGPRPQVKE
-760 GIGPKLPRPNRV
+760 GIGPQLPRPKRI

-786 LPSQREAEQRAR
+786 LPSQRAAEEKAREAQRN
-798 QAERDPH
+798 QYDSGDQ
-805 YDDEL
+805 YNDDEI
-810 LSDEEADAMEQDEL
+810 DAMQQDEL
-824 ARQFAATQQQ
+824 ARQFAQTQQQ
-834 RYGHRWEDDNAT
+834 RYGEQYQHDVPVNVED
-846 DDDEAD
+846 AD
-852 AAAEAELARQFAATQ
+852 AAAEAELARQFAQTQ
-867 QQRYATEQPPGANPF
+867 QQRYSGEQPAGANPF
-882 SPADYEFSPMKTLV
+882 SLDDFEFSPMKALLD
-896 NDGPSE
+896 DGPHE
-902 PLFTPTPEV
+902 PLFTPIVEPV
-911 QPQQPAQRY
+911 Q
-920 QQPAAAPQQ
+920 
-929 GYQPAQH
+929 
-936 QPIHHQPVPPQPQS
+936 
-950 YPTASQPVQPQQ
+950 QPQQ
-962 PVAPQGHQ
+962 PVAPQQQYQQ
-970 PAAPAPQES
+970 PQQPVPPQPQYQQPQQPVAPQPQYQQPQQPVAPQQQYQQPQQPVAPQPQYQQPQQPVAPQQQDT
-979 LIHPLLMRN
+979 LLHPLLMRN
-988 GDSRPLQK
+988 GDSRPLHK

-1130 KDIAGDP
+1130 KDIAGEP

-1209 AANALRWSVNE
+1209 AANALRWCVNE

-1232 VRNLAGYNEKIAEAA
+1232 VRNLAGYNEKIAEAD
-1247 RMGRPIPDP
+1247 RMMRPIPDP

-1263 MDAVHPVLEKL
+1263 MDAQHPVLKKE

-1350 LDQGGAESLL
+1350 LDQAGAESLL

-1369 PNSTTPV
+1369 PNSTLPV

-1406 ITSDSESEGGGGG
+1406 ITSDSESEGGAGG
-1419 FDGGEELD
+1419 FDGAEELD
-1427 PLFDQAVNFV
+1427 PLFDQAVQFV

-1481 EVLAPPPFE
+1481 EVLAPPPFD

>member
-10 EVKLTKLSSGRRLLE
+10 EVTLTKLSSGRRLLE
-25 AMLILCSL
+25 ALLILIVL
-33 FAIWLMAALLSFNP
+33 FAVWLMAALLSFNP

-57 HEPIHNLGGAPG
+57 HEPIHNLGGMPG

-80 GVMAYTIPVIIIGG
+80 GVMAYTIPVIIVGG
-94 CWFAWRHQE
+94 CWFAWRHQSS
-103 NDEYIDY
+103 DEYIDY
-110 FAVSLRLIGAL
+110 FAVSLRIIGVL

-164 TIALLCIWAAGL
+164 TIALLCVWAAGL
-176 TLFTGWSWVSIAEK
+176 TLFTGWSWVTIAEK
-190 LGGGILSV
+190 LGGWILNI

-209 DTWVDEGEYEDEEEE
+209 DTWVDEDEYEDDEEYEDENHGK
-224 YDDEEAARPQESRRA
+224 QHESRRA

-250 RLAEKFTNP
+250 RLAEKFINP
-259 MGRKTDAALFSGK
+259 MGRQTDAALFSGK
-272 RMDDGEEVV
+272 RMDDDEEII
-281 QYSASG
+281 YTARG
-287 APVAA
+287 VAA
-292 DDVLFS
+292 DPDDVLFS
-298 GASAARPAEDDV
+298 GNRATQPEYDE
-310 LFSGASAVRPGD
+310 
-322 FDPYDPLLNGHSI
+322 YDPLLNGAPI
-335 AEPVS
+335 TEPV
-340 AAAAATAAPQAWA
+340 AVAAAATTATQSWAAPVEPVTQTPPVASVDVPPSQPTVAWQ
-353 ESPVGHHG
+353 PVPGPQTG
-361 AAPAYQPEASY
+361 EPVIAPAPEGY
-372 PPQQAYQPEP
+372 PQQSQYAQPAVQYNEP
-382 APFQQAAYQPP
+382 L
-393 AGQTAPQAYQ
+393 
-403 PEPAPYQQPVYDPR
+403 QQPVQPQQPYHAP
-417 AGQPAP
+417 AAEQPA
-423 QAYQP
+423 QQP
-428 EPAPYQQPAYDPY
+428 YYAPAAEQPVQQPYYAPAPEQPVAGNAWQAEEQQSTF
-441 AGQPAP
+441 AP
-447 QAYQPEPAPYQ
+447 QSTYQTE
-458 QPAYDPHAGQPA
+458 
-470 PQAYQP
+470 
-476 EPAPYQQPAYDPY
+476 
-489 AGQPAPQAYQ
+489 
-499 PEPAP
+499 
-504 YQQPAYD
+504 
-511 PYAGQPAPQAYQ
+511 
-523 PEPAPYQQPAYDPH
+523 
-537 AGQPAPQA
+537 
-545 YQPEPAPYQQPAYD
+545 
-559 PYAGQ
+559 
-564 PAPQAYQP
+564 
-572 EPAPYQQPT
+572 
-581 YDPYAGQPAP
+581 
-591 QTYQQPAYDPHA
+591 QTYQQPAAQEPL
-603 GQPAPQ
+603 
-609 TYQQPAYDPHAGQP
+609 YQQPQSVEQQP
-623 APQPYQPE
+623 
-631 PAAYQPQ
+631 
-638 SAPVPPP
+638 VV
-645 EPEPEVVQEEVKRP
+645 EPEPVVEETKPARP

-670 RAREREL
+670 RAREREQ
-677 LASWYQPIP
+677 LAAWYQPIP
-686 EPESPIATKP
+686 EPVKEPEPIKSSLKAP
-696 LTPPTTASK
+696 SVAAV
-705 PPVET
+705 PPVEAAAA
-710 TVVSAVAAGVHQ
+710 VSPL
-722 ATAASGGA
+722 ASGVKKATLATGA
-730 AATTSSTA
+730 AATVA
-738 ASAAATPLFSP
+738 APVFSL
-749 ASSGPRVQVKE
+749 ANSGGPRPQVKE
-760 GIGPKLPRPNRV
+760 GIGPQLPRPKRI

-786 LPSQREAEQRAR
+786 LPSQRAAEEKAREAQRN
-798 QAERDPH
+798 QYDSGDQ
-805 YDDEL
+805 YNDDEI
-810 LSDEEADAMEQDEL
+810 DAMQQDEL
-824 ARQFAATQQQ
+824 ARQFAQTQQQ
-834 RYGHRWEDDNAT
+834 RYGEQYQHDVPVNAED
-846 DDDEAD
+846 AD
-852 AAAEAELARQFAATQ
+852 AAAEAELARQFAQTQ
-867 QQRYATEQPPGANPF
+867 QQRYSGEQPAGANPF
-882 SPADYEFSPMKTLV
+882 SLDDFEFSPMKALLD
-896 NDGPSE
+896 DGPHE
-902 PLFTPTPEV
+902 PLFTPIVEPV
-911 QPQQPAQRY
+911 Q
-920 QQPAAAPQQ
+920 
-929 GYQPAQH
+929 
-936 QPIHHQPVPPQPQS
+936 
-950 YPTASQPVQPQQ
+950 QPQQ
-962 PVAPQGHQ
+962 PVAPQQQYQQ
-970 PAAPAPQES
+970 PQQPVPPQQQYQQPQQPVAPQPQYQQPQQQVAPQPQYQQPQQPVAPQPQYQQPQQPVAPQPQYQQPQQPVAPQQQDT
-979 LIHPLLMRN
+979 LLHPLLMRN
-988 GDSRPLQK
+988 GDSRPLHK

-1130 KDIAGDP
+1130 KDIAGEP

-1209 AANALRWSVNE
+1209 AANALRWCVNE

-1232 VRNLAGYNEKIAEAA
+1232 VRNLAGYNEKIAEAD
-1247 RMGRPIPDP
+1247 RMMRPIPDP

-1263 MDAVHPVLEKL
+1263 MDAQHPVLKKE

-1350 LDQGGAESLL
+1350 LDQAGAESLL

-1369 PNSTTPV
+1369 PNSTLPV

-1406 ITSDSESEGGGGG
+1406 ITSDSESEGGAGG
-1419 FDGGEELD
+1419 FDGAEELD
-1427 PLFDQAVNFV
+1427 PLFDQAVQFV

-1481 EVLAPPPFE
+1481 EVLAPPPFD

>member
-10 EVKLTKLSSGRRLLE
+10 DVTLTKLSSGRRLLE
-25 AMLILCSL
+25 ALLILIAL
-33 FAIWLMAALLSFNP
+33 FAVWLMAALLSFNP

-80 GVMAYTIPVIIIGG
+80 GVMAYTIPVIIVGG
-94 CWFAWRHQE
+94 CWFAWRHQST
-103 NDEYIDY
+103 DDYIDY
-110 FAVSLRLIGAL
+110 FAVSLRLIGVL

-164 TIALLCIWAAGL
+164 TIMLLCIWAAGL

-190 LGGGILSV
+190 LGGWLLNI

-209 DTWVDEGEYEDEEEE
+209 DTWVDDEE
-224 YDDEEAARPQESRRA
+224 YDDEYDEETDGVQRESRRA

-250 RLAEKFTNP
+250 RLAEKFSNP
-259 MGRKTDAALFSGK
+259 RGRQTDAALFSGK
-272 RMDDGEEVV
+272 RMDDDEDI
-281 QYSASG
+281 QYSARG
-287 APVAA
+287 VAA
-292 DDVLFS
+292 DPDDVLFS
-298 GASAARPAEDDV
+298 GNRATQPEYDE
-310 LFSGASAVRPGD
+310 
-322 FDPYDPLLNGHSI
+322 YDPLLNGHSVT
-335 AEPVS
+335 EPVA
-340 AAAAATAAPQAWA
+340 AAAAATAVTQTWAASADPIMQTPPMSGAEPVVAQPTVEWQPVPGPQTGEPVIAPAPEGYQPHPQYAQPQEAQSAPWQQPVPVASAPQYAATPATAA
-353 ESPVGHHG
+353 EYDSL
-361 AAPAYQPEASY
+361 APQETQPQWQPE
-372 PPQQAYQPEP
+372 PTHQPTPVYQPEP
-382 APFQQAAYQPP
+382 IAAEPSHMPP
-393 AGQTAPQAYQ
+393 PVI
-403 PEPAPYQQPVYDPR
+403 EQPV
-417 AGQPAP
+417 A
-423 QAYQP
+423 
-428 EPAPYQQPAYDPY
+428 
-441 AGQPAP
+441 
-447 QAYQPEPAPYQ
+447 
-458 QPAYDPHAGQPA
+458 
-470 PQAYQP
+470 
-476 EPAPYQQPAYDPY
+476 
-489 AGQPAPQAYQ
+489 
-499 PEPAP
+499 
-504 YQQPAYD
+504 
-511 PYAGQPAPQAYQ
+511 
-523 PEPAPYQQPAYDPH
+523 
-537 AGQPAPQA
+537 
-545 YQPEPAPYQQPAYD
+545 
-559 PYAGQ
+559 
-564 PAPQAYQP
+564 
-572 EPAPYQQPT
+572 T
-581 YDPYAGQPAP
+581 
-591 QTYQQPAYDPHA
+591 
-603 GQPAPQ
+603 
-609 TYQQPAYDPHAGQP
+609 
-623 APQPYQPE
+623 
-631 PAAYQPQ
+631 
-638 SAPVPPP
+638 
-645 EPEPEVVQEEVKRP
+645 EPEPDTEETRPARP

-670 RAREREL
+670 RAREREQ
-677 LASWYQPIP
+677 LAAWYQPIP
-686 EPESPIATKP
+686 EPVKENVPVKP
-696 LTPPTTASK
+696 TVSVAPSI
-705 PPVET
+705 PPVE
-710 TVVSAVAAGVHQ
+710 AVAA
-722 ATAASGGA
+722 AASLDAGIKSGALAAGA
-730 AATTSSTA
+730 AAA
-738 ASAAATPLFSP
+738 APAFSLATGG
-749 ASSGPRVQVKE
+749 APRPQVKE
-760 GIGPKLPRPNRV
+760 GIGPQLPRPNRV

-786 LPSQREAEQRAR
+786 LPSQRIAEEKAREAERNQYETGA
-798 QAERDPH
+798 Q
-805 YDDEL
+805 L
-810 LSDEEADAMEQDEL
+810 TDEEIDAMHQDEL
-824 ARQFAATQQQ
+824 ARQFAQSQQHRYGETYQHDTQQA
-834 RYGHRWEDDNAT
+834 EDDDT
-846 DDDEAD
+846 
-852 AAAEAELARQFAATQ
+852 AAEAELARQFAASQ
-867 QQRYATEQPPGANPF
+867 QQRYSGEQPAGAQPF
-882 SPADYEFSPMKTLV
+882 SLDDLDFSPMKVLV
-896 NDGPSE
+896 DEGPHE
-902 PLFTPTPEV
+902 PLFTPGVMPESTPV
-911 QPQQPAQRY
+911 QQPV
-920 QQPAAAPQQ
+920 AP
-929 GYQPAQH
+929 
-936 QPIHHQPVPPQPQS
+936 
-950 YPTASQPVQPQQ
+950 QPQQ
-962 PVAPQGHQ
+962 PVAPQPQYQQ
-970 PAAPAPQES
+970 PQQPVAPQPQYQQLQQPVAPQPQYQQPQQPVAPQPQYQQPQQPTAPQDS

-988 GDSRPLQK
+988 GDSRPLQR

-1114 NAKFRDN
+1114 NAKFREN

-1263 MDAVHPVLEKL
+1263 MDVQHPVLEKL

-1369 PNSTTPV
+1369 PNSTMPV

-1427 PLFDQAVNFV
+1427 ALFDQAVNFV
-1437 TEKRKA
+1437 TQKRKA

-1468 QGIVSEQGHNGNR
+1468 QGIVSAQGHNGNR

>member
-504 YQQPAYD
+504 YQQP
-511 PYAGQPAPQAYQ
+511 
-523 PEPAPYQQPAYDPH
+523 
-537 AGQPAPQA
+537 
-545 YQPEPAPYQQPAYD
+545 
-559 PYAGQ
+559 
-564 PAPQAYQP
+564 
-572 EPAPYQQPT
+572 T

-772 RVPTRRELASYGIK
+772 RVPSRRELASYGIK

-1400 PQYVDG
+1400 PQYVEG

>member
-1 MSQEYTEDK
+1 MLLSVLASGGKSLEPGEPFLSQEYTEDK
-10 EVKLTKLSSGRRLLE
+10 DVTLTKLSSGRRLLE
-25 AMLILCSL
+25 ALLILIAL
-33 FAIWLMAALLSFNP
+33 FAVWLMAALLSFNP

-80 GVMAYTIPVIIIGG
+80 GVMAYTIPVIIVGG
-94 CWFAWRHQE
+94 CWFAWRHQST
-103 NDEYIDY
+103 DDYIDY
-110 FAVSLRLIGAL
+110 FAVSLRLIGVL

-164 TIALLCIWAAGL
+164 TIMLLCIWAAGL

-190 LGGGILSV
+190 LGGWLLNI

-209 DTWVDEGEYEDEEEE
+209 DTWVDDEE
-224 YDDEEAARPQESRRA
+224 YDDEYDEETDGVQRESRRA

-250 RLAEKFTNP
+250 RLAEKFSNP
-259 MGRKTDAALFSGK
+259 RGRQTDAALFSGK
-272 RMDDGEEVV
+272 RMDDDEDI
-281 QYSASG
+281 QYSARG
-287 APVAA
+287 VAA
-292 DDVLFS
+292 DPDDVLFS
-298 GASAARPAEDDV
+298 GNRATQPEYDE
-310 LFSGASAVRPGD
+310 
-322 FDPYDPLLNGHSI
+322 YDPLLNGHSVT
-335 AEPVS
+335 EPVA
-340 AAAAATAAPQAWA
+340 AAAAATAVTQTWAASADPIMQTPPMPGAEPVVAQPTVEWQPVPGPQTGEPVIAPAPEGYQPHPQYAQPQEAQSAPWQQPVPVASAPQYAATPATAA
-353 ESPVGHHG
+353 EYDSL
-361 AAPAYQPEASY
+361 APQETQPQWQPE
-372 PPQQAYQPEP
+372 PTHQPTPVYQPEP
-382 APFQQAAYQPP
+382 IAAEPSHMPPP
-393 AGQTAPQAYQ
+393 AI
-403 PEPAPYQQPVYDPR
+403 EQPV
-417 AGQPAP
+417 
-423 QAYQP
+423 
-428 EPAPYQQPAYDPY
+428 
-441 AGQPAP
+441 
-447 QAYQPEPAPYQ
+447 
-458 QPAYDPHAGQPA
+458 
-470 PQAYQP
+470 
-476 EPAPYQQPAYDPY
+476 
-489 AGQPAPQAYQ
+489 
-499 PEPAP
+499 
-504 YQQPAYD
+504 
-511 PYAGQPAPQAYQ
+511 
-523 PEPAPYQQPAYDPH
+523 
-537 AGQPAPQA
+537 
-545 YQPEPAPYQQPAYD
+545 
-559 PYAGQ
+559 
-564 PAPQAYQP
+564 
-572 EPAPYQQPT
+572 T
-581 YDPYAGQPAP
+581 
-591 QTYQQPAYDPHA
+591 T
-603 GQPAPQ
+603 
-609 TYQQPAYDPHAGQP
+609 
-623 APQPYQPE
+623 
-631 PAAYQPQ
+631 
-638 SAPVPPP
+638 
-645 EPEPEVVQEEVKRP
+645 EPEPDTEETRPARP

-670 RAREREL
+670 RAREREQ
-677 LASWYQPIP
+677 LAAWYQPIP
-686 EPESPIATKP
+686 EPVKENVPVKP
-696 LTPPTTASK
+696 TVSVAPSI
-705 PPVET
+705 PPVE
-710 TVVSAVAAGVHQ
+710 AVAAASLDAGIKSG
-722 ATAASGGA
+722 ALAAGA
-730 AATTSSTA
+730 AAA
-738 ASAAATPLFSP
+738 APAFSLATGG
-749 ASSGPRVQVKE
+749 APRPQVKE
-760 GIGPKLPRPNRV
+760 GIGPQLPRPNRV

-786 LPSQREAEQRAR
+786 LPSQRIAEEKAREAERNQYEMGA
-798 QAERDPH
+798 Q
-805 YDDEL
+805 L
-810 LSDEEADAMEQDEL
+810 TDEEIDAMHQDEL
-824 ARQFAATQQQ
+824 ARQFAQSQQHRYGETYQHDTQQA
-834 RYGHRWEDDNAT
+834 EDDDT
-846 DDDEAD
+846 
-852 AAAEAELARQFAATQ
+852 AAEAELARQFAASQ
-867 QQRYATEQPPGANPF
+867 QQRYSGEQPAGAQPF
-882 SPADYEFSPMKTLV
+882 SLDDLDFSPMKVLV
-896 NDGPSE
+896 DEGPHE
-902 PLFTPTPEV
+902 PLFTPGVMPESTPV
-911 QPQQPAQRY
+911 QQPVA
-920 QQPAAAPQQ
+920 
-929 GYQPAQH
+929 
-936 QPIHHQPVPPQPQS
+936 PQPQPQ
-950 YPTASQPVQPQQ
+950 YQQPQQ
-962 PVAPQGHQ
+962 PVAPQPQYQQ
-970 PAAPAPQES
+970 PQQPTAPQDS

-988 GDSRPLQK
+988 GDSRPLQR

-1114 NAKFRDN
+1114 NAKFREN

-1263 MDAVHPVLEKL
+1263 MDVQHPVLEKL

-1369 PNSTTPV
+1369 PNSTMPV

-1427 PLFDQAVNFV
+1427 ALFDQAVNFV
-1437 TEKRKA
+1437 TQKRKA

-1468 QGIVSEQGHNGNR
+1468 QGIVSAQGHNGNR

>member
-10 EVKLTKLSSGRRLLE
+10 EVTLTKLSSGRRLLE
-25 AMLILCSL
+25 ALLILIVL
-33 FAIWLMAALLSFNP
+33 FAVWLMAALLSFNP

-57 HEPIHNLGGAPG
+57 HEPIHNLGGMPG

-80 GVMAYTIPVIIIGG
+80 GVMAYTIPVIIVGG
-94 CWFAWRHQE
+94 CWFAWRHQSS
-103 NDEYIDY
+103 DEYIDY
-110 FAVSLRLIGAL
+110 FAVSLRIIGVL

-164 TIALLCIWAAGL
+164 TIALLCVWAAGL
-176 TLFTGWSWVSIAEK
+176 TLFTGWSWVTIAEK
-190 LGGGILSV
+190 LGGWILNI

-209 DTWVDEGEYEDEEEE
+209 DTWVDEDEYEDDEEYEDENHGK
-224 YDDEEAARPQESRRA
+224 QHESRRA

-250 RLAEKFTNP
+250 RLAEKFINP
-259 MGRKTDAALFSGK
+259 MGQQTDAALFSGK
-272 RMDDGEEVV
+272 RMDDDEEIT
-281 QYSASG
+281 YTARG
-287 APVAA
+287 VAA
-292 DDVLFS
+292 DPDDVLFS
-298 GASAARPAEDDV
+298 GNRATQPEYDE
-310 LFSGASAVRPGD
+310 
-322 FDPYDPLLNGHSI
+322 YDPLLNGAPI
-335 AEPVS
+335 TEPV
-340 AAAAATAAPQAWA
+340 AVAAAATTATQSWAAPVEPVTQTPPVASVDVPPSQPTVAWQ
-353 ESPVGHHG
+353 PVPGPQTG
-361 AAPAYQPEASY
+361 EPVIAPAPEGY
-372 PPQQAYQPEP
+372 PQQSQYAQPAVQYNEP
-382 APFQQAAYQPP
+382 L
-393 AGQTAPQAYQ
+393 
-403 PEPAPYQQPVYDPR
+403 QQPVQPQQPYYAP
-417 AGQPAP
+417 AAEQPA
-423 QAYQP
+423 QQP
-428 EPAPYQQPAYDPY
+428 YYAPAAEQPVQQPYYAPAPEQPVAGNAWQAEEQQSTF
-441 AGQPAP
+441 AP
-447 QAYQPEPAPYQ
+447 QSTYQTE
-458 QPAYDPHAGQPA
+458 
-470 PQAYQP
+470 
-476 EPAPYQQPAYDPY
+476 
-489 AGQPAPQAYQ
+489 
-499 PEPAP
+499 
-504 YQQPAYD
+504 
-511 PYAGQPAPQAYQ
+511 
-523 PEPAPYQQPAYDPH
+523 
-537 AGQPAPQA
+537 
-545 YQPEPAPYQQPAYD
+545 
-559 PYAGQ
+559 
-564 PAPQAYQP
+564 
-572 EPAPYQQPT
+572 
-581 YDPYAGQPAP
+581 
-591 QTYQQPAYDPHA
+591 QTYQQPAAQEPL
-603 GQPAPQ
+603 
-609 TYQQPAYDPHAGQP
+609 YQQPQSVEQQP
-623 APQPYQPE
+623 
-631 PAAYQPQ
+631 
-638 SAPVPPP
+638 VV
-645 EPEPEVVQEEVKRP
+645 EPEPVVEETKPARP

-670 RAREREL
+670 RAREREQ
-677 LASWYQPIP
+677 LAAWYQPIP
-686 EPESPIATKP
+686 EPVKEPEPIKSSLKAP
-696 LTPPTTASK
+696 SVAAV
-705 PPVET
+705 PPVEAAAA
-710 TVVSAVAAGVHQ
+710 VSPL
-722 ATAASGGA
+722 ASGVKKATLATGA
-730 AATTSSTA
+730 AATVA
-738 ASAAATPLFSP
+738 APVFSL
-749 ASSGPRVQVKE
+749 ANSGGPRPQVKE
-760 GIGPKLPRPNRV
+760 GIGPQLPRPKRI

-786 LPSQREAEQRAR
+786 LPSQRAAEEKAREAQRN
-798 QAERDPH
+798 QYDSGDQ
-805 YDDEL
+805 YNDDEI
-810 LSDEEADAMEQDEL
+810 DAMQQDEL
-824 ARQFAATQQQ
+824 ARQFAQTQQQ
-834 RYGHRWEDDNAT
+834 RYGEQYQHDVPVNAED
-846 DDDEAD
+846 AD
-852 AAAEAELARQFAATQ
+852 AAAEAELARQFAQTQ
-867 QQRYATEQPPGANPF
+867 QQRYSGEQPAGANPF
-882 SPADYEFSPMKTLV
+882 SLDDFEFSPMKALLD
-896 NDGPSE
+896 DGPHE
-902 PLFTPTPEV
+902 PLFTPIVEPV
-911 QPQQPAQRY
+911 Q
-920 QQPAAAPQQ
+920 
-929 GYQPAQH
+929 
-936 QPIHHQPVPPQPQS
+936 
-950 YPTASQPVQPQQ
+950 QPQQ
-962 PVAPQGHQ
+962 PVAPQQQYQQ
-970 PAAPAPQES
+970 PQQPVPPQQQYQQPQQPVAPQPQYQQPQQQVAPQPQYQQPQQPVAPQPQYQQPQQPVPPQPQYQQPQQPVAPQQQDT
-979 LIHPLLMRN
+979 LLHPLLMRN
-988 GDSRPLQK
+988 GDSRPLHK

-1130 KDIAGDP
+1130 KDIAGEP

-1209 AANALRWSVNE
+1209 AANALRWCVNE

-1232 VRNLAGYNEKIAEAA
+1232 VRNLAGYNEKIAEAD
-1247 RMGRPIPDP
+1247 RMMRPIPDP

-1263 MDAVHPVLEKL
+1263 MDAQHPVLKKE

-1350 LDQGGAESLL
+1350 LDQAGAESLL

-1369 PNSTTPV
+1369 PNSTLPV

-1406 ITSDSESEGGGGG
+1406 ITSDSESEGGAGG
-1419 FDGGEELD
+1419 FDGAEELD
-1427 PLFDQAVNFV
+1427 PLFDQAVQFV

-1481 EVLAPPPFE
+1481 EVLAPPPFD

>member
-10 EVKLTKLSSGRRLLE
+10 DVTLTKLSSGRRLLE
-25 AMLILCSL
+25 ALLILIAL
-33 FAIWLMAALLSFNP
+33 FAVWLMAALLSFNP

-80 GVMAYTIPVIIIGG
+80 GVMAYTIPVIIVGG
-94 CWFAWRHQE
+94 CWFAWRHQST
-103 NDEYIDY
+103 DDYIDY
-110 FAVSLRLIGAL
+110 FAVSLRLIGVL

-164 TIALLCIWAAGL
+164 TIMLLCIWAAGL

-190 LGGGILSV
+190 LGGWLLNI

-209 DTWVDEGEYEDEEEE
+209 DTWVDDEE
-224 YDDEEAARPQESRRA
+224 YDDEYDEETDGVQRESRRA

-250 RLAEKFTNP
+250 RLAEKFSNP
-259 MGRKTDAALFSGK
+259 RGRQTDAALFSGK
-272 RMDDGEEVV
+272 RMDDDEDI
-281 QYSASG
+281 QYSARG
-287 APVAA
+287 VAA
-292 DDVLFS
+292 DPDDVLFS
-298 GASAARPAEDDV
+298 GNRATQPEYDE
-310 LFSGASAVRPGD
+310 
-322 FDPYDPLLNGHSI
+322 YDPLLNGHSVT
-335 AEPVS
+335 EPVA
-340 AAAAATAAPQAWA
+340 AAAAATAVTQTW
-353 ESPVGHHG
+353 
-361 AAPAYQPEASY
+361 AAPADPIMQTPPMPGAEPVVAQPTVEWQPVPGPQTGEPVIAPAPEGYQPHPQYAQPQEAQSA
-372 PPQQAYQPEP
+372 PWQQPVPVASAPQYAATPATAAEYDSLAPQETQPQWQAPDAEQHWQPEPTHQPEPVYQPEP
-382 APFQQAAYQPP
+382 IAAEPSHMPP
-393 AGQTAPQAYQ
+393 PVI
-403 PEPAPYQQPVYDPR
+403 EQPV
-417 AGQPAP
+417 A
-423 QAYQP
+423 
-428 EPAPYQQPAYDPY
+428 
-441 AGQPAP
+441 
-447 QAYQPEPAPYQ
+447 
-458 QPAYDPHAGQPA
+458 
-470 PQAYQP
+470 
-476 EPAPYQQPAYDPY
+476 
-489 AGQPAPQAYQ
+489 
-499 PEPAP
+499 
-504 YQQPAYD
+504 
-511 PYAGQPAPQAYQ
+511 
-523 PEPAPYQQPAYDPH
+523 
-537 AGQPAPQA
+537 
-545 YQPEPAPYQQPAYD
+545 
-559 PYAGQ
+559 
-564 PAPQAYQP
+564 
-572 EPAPYQQPT
+572 T
-581 YDPYAGQPAP
+581 
-591 QTYQQPAYDPHA
+591 
-603 GQPAPQ
+603 
-609 TYQQPAYDPHAGQP
+609 
-623 APQPYQPE
+623 
-631 PAAYQPQ
+631 
-638 SAPVPPP
+638 
-645 EPEPEVVQEEVKRP
+645 EPEPDTEETRPARP

-670 RAREREL
+670 RAREREQ
-677 LASWYQPIP
+677 LAAWYQPIP
-686 EPESPIATKP
+686 EPVKENVPVKP
-696 LTPPTTASK
+696 TVSVAPSI
-705 PPVET
+705 PPVE
-710 TVVSAVAAGVHQ
+710 AVAA
-722 ATAASGGA
+722 AASLDAGIKSGALAAGA
-730 AATTSSTA
+730 AAA
-738 ASAAATPLFSP
+738 APAFSLATGG
-749 ASSGPRVQVKE
+749 APRPQVKE
-760 GIGPKLPRPNRV
+760 GIGPQLPRPNRV

-786 LPSQREAEQRAR
+786 LPSQRIAEEKAREAERNQYETGV
-798 QAERDPH
+798 Q
-805 YDDEL
+805 L
-810 LSDEEADAMEQDEL
+810 TDEEIDAMHQDEL
-824 ARQFAATQQQ
+824 ARQFAQSQQHRYGETYQHDTQQA
-834 RYGHRWEDDNAT
+834 EDDDT
-846 DDDEAD
+846 
-852 AAAEAELARQFAATQ
+852 AAEAELARQFAASQ
-867 QQRYATEQPPGANPF
+867 QQRYSGEQPAGAQPF
-882 SPADYEFSPMKTLV
+882 SLDDLDFSPMKVLV
-896 NDGPSE
+896 DEGPHE
-902 PLFTPTPEV
+902 PLFTPGVMPESTPV
-911 QPQQPAQRY
+911 QQPVA
-920 QQPAAAPQQ
+920 
-929 GYQPAQH
+929 
-936 QPIHHQPVPPQPQS
+936 PQPQPQ
-950 YPTASQPVQPQQ
+950 YQQPQQ
-962 PVAPQGHQ
+962 PVAPQPQYQQ
-970 PAAPAPQES
+970 PQQPVAPQPQYQQPQQPVAPQPQYQQPQQPVAPQPQYQQPQQPVAPQPQYQQPQQPVAPQPQYQQPQQPQQPVAPQPQYQQPQQPVAPQPQYQQPQQPTAPQDS

-988 GDSRPLQK
+988 GDSRPLQR

-1114 NAKFRDN
+1114 NAKFREN

-1263 MDAVHPVLEKL
+1263 MDVQHPVLEKL

-1369 PNSTTPV
+1369 PNSTMPV

-1427 PLFDQAVNFV
+1427 ALFDQAVNFV
-1437 TEKRKA
+1437 TQKRKA

-1468 QGIVSEQGHNGNR
+1468 QGIVSAQGHNGNR

>member
-10 EVKLTKLSSGRRLLE
+10 EVTLTKLSSGRRLLE
-25 AMLILCSL
+25 ALLILIVL
-33 FAIWLMAALLSFNP
+33 FAVWLMAALLSFNP

-57 HEPIHNLGGAPG
+57 HEPIHNLGGMPG

-80 GVMAYTIPVIIIGG
+80 GVMAYTIPVIIVGG
-94 CWFAWRHQE
+94 CWFAWRHQSS
-103 NDEYIDY
+103 DEYIDY
-110 FAVSLRLIGAL
+110 FAVSLRIIGVL

-164 TIALLCIWAAGL
+164 TIALLCVWAAGL
-176 TLFTGWSWVSIAEK
+176 TLFTGWSWVTIAEK
-190 LGGGILSV
+190 LGGWILNI

-209 DTWVDEGEYEDEEEE
+209 DTWVDEDEYEDDEEYEDENHGK
-224 YDDEEAARPQESRRA
+224 QHESRRA

-250 RLAEKFTNP
+250 RLAEKFINP
-259 MGRKTDAALFSGK
+259 MGRQTDAALFSGK
-272 RMDDGEEVV
+272 RMDDDEEIT
-281 QYSASG
+281 YTARG
-287 APVAA
+287 VAA
-292 DDVLFS
+292 DPDDVLFS
-298 GASAARPAEDDV
+298 GNRATQPEYDE
-310 LFSGASAVRPGD
+310 
-322 FDPYDPLLNGHSI
+322 YDPLLNGAPI
-335 AEPVS
+335 TEPV
-340 AAAAATAAPQAWA
+340 AVAAAATTATQSWAAPVEPVTQTPPVASVDVPPSQPTVAWQ
-353 ESPVGHHG
+353 PVPGPQTG
-361 AAPAYQPEASY
+361 EPVIAPAPEGY
-372 PPQQAYQPEP
+372 PQQSQYAQPAVQYNEP
-382 APFQQAAYQPP
+382 L
-393 AGQTAPQAYQ
+393 
-403 PEPAPYQQPVYDPR
+403 QQPVQPQQPYYAP
-417 AGQPAP
+417 AAEQPA
-423 QAYQP
+423 QQP
-428 EPAPYQQPAYDPY
+428 YYAPAAEQPVQQPYYAPAPEQAVAGNAWQAEEQQSTF
-441 AGQPAP
+441 AP
-447 QAYQPEPAPYQ
+447 QSTYQTE
-458 QPAYDPHAGQPA
+458 
-470 PQAYQP
+470 
-476 EPAPYQQPAYDPY
+476 
-489 AGQPAPQAYQ
+489 
-499 PEPAP
+499 
-504 YQQPAYD
+504 
-511 PYAGQPAPQAYQ
+511 
-523 PEPAPYQQPAYDPH
+523 
-537 AGQPAPQA
+537 
-545 YQPEPAPYQQPAYD
+545 
-559 PYAGQ
+559 
-564 PAPQAYQP
+564 
-572 EPAPYQQPT
+572 
-581 YDPYAGQPAP
+581 
-591 QTYQQPAYDPHA
+591 QTYQQPAAQEPL
-603 GQPAPQ
+603 
-609 TYQQPAYDPHAGQP
+609 YQQPQP
-623 APQPYQPE
+623 VEQQP
-631 PAAYQPQ
+631 
-638 SAPVPPP
+638 VV
-645 EPEPEVVQEEVKRP
+645 EPEPVVEETKPTRP

-670 RAREREL
+670 RAREREQ
-677 LASWYQPIP
+677 LAAWYQPIP
-686 EPESPIATKP
+686 EPVKEPEPIKSSLKAP
-696 LTPPTTASK
+696 SVAAV
-705 PPVET
+705 PPVEAAAA
-710 TVVSAVAAGVHQ
+710 VSPL
-722 ATAASGGA
+722 ASGVKKATLATGA
-730 AATTSSTA
+730 AATVA
-738 ASAAATPLFSP
+738 APVFSL
-749 ASSGPRVQVKE
+749 ANSGGPRPQVKE
-760 GIGPKLPRPNRV
+760 GIGPQLPRPKRI

-786 LPSQREAEQRAR
+786 LPSQRAAEEKAREAQRN
-798 QAERDPH
+798 QYDSGDQ
-805 YDDEL
+805 YNDDEI
-810 LSDEEADAMEQDEL
+810 DAMQQDEL
-824 ARQFAATQQQ
+824 ARQFAQTQQQ
-834 RYGHRWEDDNAT
+834 RYGEQYQHDVPVNTED
-846 DDDEAD
+846 AD
-852 AAAEAELARQFAATQ
+852 AAAEAELARQFAQTQ
-867 QQRYATEQPPGANPF
+867 QQRYSGEQPAGANPF
-882 SPADYEFSPMKTLV
+882 SLDDFEFSPMKALLD
-896 NDGPSE
+896 DGPHE
-902 PLFTPTPEV
+902 PLFTPIVEPV
-911 QPQQPAQRY
+911 Q
-920 QQPAAAPQQ
+920 
-929 GYQPAQH
+929 
-936 QPIHHQPVPPQPQS
+936 
-950 YPTASQPVQPQQ
+950 QPQQ
-962 PVAPQGHQ
+962 PVAPQQQYQQ
-970 PAAPAPQES
+970 PQQPVAPQPQYQQPQQPVAPQQQYQQPQQPVAQQPQYQQPQQPVTQQPQYQQPQQPVVPQPQYQQPQQPVAPQPQDT
-979 LIHPLLMRN
+979 LLHPLLMRN
-988 GDSRPLQK
+988 GDSRPLHK

-1130 KDIAGDP
+1130 KDIAGEP

-1209 AANALRWSVNE
+1209 AANALRWCVNE

-1232 VRNLAGYNEKIAEAA
+1232 VRNLAGYNEKIAEAD
-1247 RMGRPIPDP
+1247 RMMRPIPDP

-1263 MDAVHPVLEKL
+1263 MDAQHPVLKKE

-1350 LDQGGAESLL
+1350 LDQAGAESLL

-1369 PNSTTPV
+1369 PNSTLPV

-1406 ITSDSESEGGGGG
+1406 ITSDSESEGGVGG
-1419 FDGGEELD
+1419 FDGAEELD
-1427 PLFDQAVNFV
+1427 PLFDQAVQFV

-1481 EVLAPPPFE
+1481 EVLAPPPFD

>member
-10 EVKLTKLSSGRRLLE
+10 EVTLTKLSSGRRLLE
-25 AMLILCSL
+25 ALLILIVL
-33 FAIWLMAALLSFNP
+33 FAVWLMAALLSFNP

-57 HEPIHNLGGAPG
+57 HEPIHNLGGMPG

-80 GVMAYTIPVIIIGG
+80 GVMAYTIPVIIVGG
-94 CWFAWRHQE
+94 CWFAWRHQSS
-103 NDEYIDY
+103 DEYIDY
-110 FAVSLRLIGAL
+110 FAVSLRIIGVL

-164 TIALLCIWAAGL
+164 TIALLCVWAAGL
-176 TLFTGWSWVSIAEK
+176 TLFTGWSWVTIAEK
-190 LGGGILSV
+190 LGGWILNI

-209 DTWVDEGEYEDEEEE
+209 DTWVDEDEYEDDEEYEDENHGK
-224 YDDEEAARPQESRRA
+224 QHESRRA

-250 RLAEKFTNP
+250 RLAEKFINP
-259 MGRKTDAALFSGK
+259 MGRQTDAALFSGK
-272 RMDDGEEVV
+272 RMDDEEEIT
-281 QYSASG
+281 YTARG
-287 APVAA
+287 VAA
-292 DDVLFS
+292 DPDDVLFS
-298 GASAARPAEDDV
+298 GNRATQPEYDE
-310 LFSGASAVRPGD
+310 
-322 FDPYDPLLNGHSI
+322 YDPLLNGAPI
-335 AEPVS
+335 TEPV
-340 AAAAATAAPQAWA
+340 AVAAAATTATQSWAAPVEPVTQTPPVASVDVPPTQPTVAWQ
-353 ESPVGHHG
+353 PVPGPQTG
-361 AAPAYQPEASY
+361 EPVIAPAPEGYPHQSQYAQPAVQY
-372 PPQQAYQPEP
+372 NEP
-382 APFQQAAYQPP
+382 L
-393 AGQTAPQAYQ
+393 
-403 PEPAPYQQPVYDPR
+403 QQPVQPQQPYYTP
-417 AGQPAP
+417 AAEQPVQQPYYAPAAEQPVQQPYYAPAP
-423 QAYQP
+423 EQPVAGNAWQA
-428 EPAPYQQPAYDPY
+428 EEQQSTF
-441 AGQPAP
+441 AP
-447 QAYQPEPAPYQ
+447 QSTYQTE
-458 QPAYDPHAGQPA
+458 
-470 PQAYQP
+470 
-476 EPAPYQQPAYDPY
+476 
-489 AGQPAPQAYQ
+489 
-499 PEPAP
+499 
-504 YQQPAYD
+504 
-511 PYAGQPAPQAYQ
+511 
-523 PEPAPYQQPAYDPH
+523 
-537 AGQPAPQA
+537 
-545 YQPEPAPYQQPAYD
+545 
-559 PYAGQ
+559 
-564 PAPQAYQP
+564 
-572 EPAPYQQPT
+572 
-581 YDPYAGQPAP
+581 
-591 QTYQQPAYDPHA
+591 QTYQQPAAQEPL
-603 GQPAPQ
+603 
-609 TYQQPAYDPHAGQP
+609 YQQPQP
-623 APQPYQPE
+623 VEQQP
-631 PAAYQPQ
+631 
-638 SAPVPPP
+638 VV
-645 EPEPEVVQEEVKRP
+645 EPEPVVEETKPTRP

-670 RAREREL
+670 RAREREQ
-677 LASWYQPIP
+677 LAAWYQPIP
-686 EPESPIATKP
+686 EPVKEPEPIKSSLKAP
-696 LTPPTTASK
+696 SVAAV
-705 PPVET
+705 PPVEAAAA
-710 TVVSAVAAGVHQ
+710 VSPL
-722 ATAASGGA
+722 ASGVKKATLATGA
-730 AATTSSTA
+730 AATVA
-738 ASAAATPLFSP
+738 APVFSL
-749 ASSGPRVQVKE
+749 ANSGGPRPQVKE
-760 GIGPKLPRPNRV
+760 GIGPQLPRPKRI

-786 LPSQREAEQRAR
+786 LPSQRAAEEKAREAQRN
-798 QAERDPH
+798 QYDSGDQ
-805 YDDEL
+805 YNDDEI
-810 LSDEEADAMEQDEL
+810 DAMQQDEL
-824 ARQFAATQQQ
+824 ARQFAQTQQQ
-834 RYGHRWEDDNAT
+834 RYGEQYQHDVPVNTED
-846 DDDEAD
+846 AD
-852 AAAEAELARQFAATQ
+852 AAAEAELARQFAQTQ
-867 QQRYATEQPPGANPF
+867 QQRYSGEQPAGANPF
-882 SPADYEFSPMKTLV
+882 SLDDFEFSPMKALLD
-896 NDGPSE
+896 DGPHE
-902 PLFTPTPEV
+902 PLFTPIVEPV
-911 QPQQPAQRY
+911 Q
-920 QQPAAAPQQ
+920 
-929 GYQPAQH
+929 
-936 QPIHHQPVPPQPQS
+936 
-950 YPTASQPVQPQQ
+950 QPQQ
-962 PVAPQGHQ
+962 PVAPQQQYQQ
-970 PAAPAPQES
+970 PQYQQPQYQQPQQPVAQQPQYQQPQQPVAPQQQYQQPQQPVAQQPQYQQPQQPVAPQPHDT
-979 LIHPLLMRN
+979 LLHPLLMRN
-988 GDSRPLQK
+988 GDSRPLHK

-1130 KDIAGDP
+1130 KDIAGEP

-1209 AANALRWSVNE
+1209 AANALRWCVNE

-1232 VRNLAGYNEKIAEAA
+1232 VRNLAGYNEKIAEAD
-1247 RMGRPIPDP
+1247 RMMRPIPDP

-1263 MDAVHPVLEKL
+1263 MDAQHPVLKKE

-1350 LDQGGAESLL
+1350 LDQAGAESLL

-1369 PNSTTPV
+1369 PNSTLPV

-1406 ITSDSESEGGGGG
+1406 ITSDSESEGGVGG
-1419 FDGGEELD
+1419 FDGAEELD
-1427 PLFDQAVNFV
+1427 PLFDQAVQFV

-1481 EVLAPPPFE
+1481 EVLAPPPFD